1 MPVYEYSDSDN
12 NFFSAETTDIQRPEP
27 KFGDEKLPTW
37 TEALNPFSENKVLSD
52 VRDASFRTD
61 NTLGSYLAFTSF
73 NHFEDVEGYNPFEN
87 EDELSGYEGYAD
99 KFIHSGSPQE
109 TIAIKERINREIQ
122 DRKLNTEAGG
132 AGIITSG
139 IMSLLDPVNWAAMSL
154 PFGTMVRG
162 GSIASTAGKFA
173 LANAAGGTITEAVLS
188 STQQT
193 RTVEESLFNIG
204 ADAVI
209 GGILGSAAQLVKN
222 RGKLGDSFKNDL
234 LGEQQIQPQN
244 IPNNI
249 PGDRSIGAAEVFDTT
264 LEQEAMR
271 GPSFINKTTS
281 VSPTGR
287 LGQSPSKASR
297 QYNQQLA
304 ENNFTYEKNIEGI
317 ATPAAVETK
326 VRGYEALI
334 YKQVESTND
343 HFIAFKKS
351 GGIFNDKKLNYIEFS
366 EQVGDAMRNGD
377 RHAIPEIAEAARSIR
392 PIVESTRDIMI
403 ELGILDKN
411 VKVSTAE
418 SYFPRIYKFDKIIS
432 DRTKFKKILADYL
445 EETNQ
450 IAVNKA
456 QGSLDKAVA
465 GIERAENARP
475 AADKLGAEIREAE
488 SWSGKKTE
496 LLSEVDKNIRLIG
509 EKQAVADELN
519 TLKGLDKQTKK
530 QAKRQS
536 QLERKLSAIDSAE
549 QTLPKLQRHL
559 EILDKPRQFRNEHA
573 RLSRHA
579 NSLTRFDRRRQAAM
593 RRMEPMDREGLEAA
607 ADDIINKII
616 GAPSGIV
623 SRELIPDGL
632 TKHAGFT
639 KARTLNIP
647 DERIKDFLESD
658 VNYVM
663 ENYIRQVAPE
673 IELTKQFGRVDMA
686 DQIKAITDD
695 YSRMISEFRHPKR
708 ESIEKK
714 LASAKFDKDKAKF
727 AKQLDK
733 ISKEESK
740 SRAKLEKRRDAD
752 LRDIRAM
759 RDRLLGTYGAPKD
772 PASFFVRAGRVARH
786 VNFLRLLG
794 GMTLSSLPD
803 MARPIMQHGLRSS
816 LKPLGKMLTNISAM
830 RIAKADLREMGIG
843 LEYVLSS
850 RSKAFADLS
859 DPYSR
864 RSFLER
870 GLTWSSQKFGNLT
883 LMNQYT
889 DVMKMWTGL
898 ITQSKVLNAA
908 KAVAGGKKL
917 SKKEITKLAH
927 IGIDES
933 MLHRIAEQYSRH
945 GEDLDGLLTGHSHL
959 WDDRVVR
966 EAFQS
971 AILKDVRTTVITPG
985 IGDTPLMMSSE
996 LGKIVMQF
1004 KTFFFATHNRALVSG
1019 IQSGDASF
1027 YYGALLQVGLGALVY
1042 VLKSMLA
1049 GRDIN
1054 TEPANLV
1061 KEGLDWS
1068 GMMGWLGEPNNVL
1081 ENLSGGTYGMSALFG
1096 APPASRYQSRNG
1108 IGALLGPTFDLGGD
1122 IKNITAGVL
1131 NGEFGDRE
1139 VRSSRK
1145 LLPFQNLLY
1154 LAPLLN
1160 QVEDQLK

>member
-1 MPVYEYSDSDN
+1 MPIYEMEPERILPADVNAIQQPEPVYGDN
-12 NFFSAETTDIQRPEP
+12 
-27 KFGDEKLPTW
+27 EKPSW
-37 TEALNPFSENKVLSD
+37 YAPLNPLDDSNETKRL
-52 VRDASFRTD
+52 RDAAFRID
-61 NTLGSYLAFTSF
+61 NAVGSLIATMPF
-73 NHFEDVEGYNPFEN
+73 NQFEAVDGYNPFEDDN
-87 EDELSGYEGYAD
+87 TLAGYEDYAD
-99 KFIHSGSPQE
+99 AFIHSQSPLE
-109 TIAIKERINREIQ
+109 TSAIKQRIDRQIQ
-122 DRKLNTEAGG
+122 DRKLLSEAGG
-132 AGIITSG
+132 AGFTS
-139 IMSLLDPVNWAAMSL
+139 SLAMGVIDPINVAATFIPGGL
-154 PFGTMVRG
+154 AVRG
-162 GSIASTAGKFA
+162 GSVARTAGTLA
-173 LANAAGGTITEAVLS
+173 LSNAGAGVLS
-188 STQQT
+188 ETALSATQET
-193 RTVEESLFNIG
+193 RTLTESALNVTF
-204 ADAVI
+204 DATL
-209 GGILGSAAQLVKN
+209 GGVMGSAIQLVKN
-222 RGKLGDSFKNDL
+222 RGALAAKFRNDVI
-234 LGEQQIQPQN
+234 GEQQTQPQN

-264 LEQEAMR
+264 LEQEAIK
-271 GPSFINKTTS
+271 GPSFVNRTMN
-281 VSPTGR
+281 VSPVGR
-287 LGQSPSKASR
+287 VAQSPSKIAR
-297 QYNQQLA
+297 QVNQQLA
-304 ENNFTYEKNIEGI
+304 ENNFTYAKNEEGI
-317 ATPAAVETK
+317 ASFGAVETA
-326 VRGYEALI
+326 VRRFDALV
-334 YKQVESTND
+334 YKQVESTRD
-343 HFIAFKKS
+343 YYKQYKQAART
-351 GGIFNDKKLNYIEFS
+351 GGDTRMSHIEFS
-366 EQVGDAMRNGD
+366 EAVGDAMRNGD
-377 RHAIPEIAEAARSIR
+377 QHAIPQVAEAARAIR
-392 PIVESTRDIMI
+392 PIVEQTKNHMV
-403 ELGILDKN
+403 ELGILREG
-411 VKVSTAE
+411 VKVTTAE
-418 SYFPRIYKFDKIIS
+418 SYFPRIYKFDKILS
-432 DRTKFKKILADYL
+432 DRSEFKKVIADWL
-445 EETNQ
+445 GETNQ

-475 AADKLGAEIREAE
+475 AAEKLGAEIREAE

-496 LLSEVDKNIRLIG
+496 LLSEVDKNIRLIC
-509 EKQAVADELN
+509 EKQAVADELSA
-519 TLKGLDKQTKK
+519 LRGLDKQTKK
-530 QAKRQS
+530 QAKRQA

-549 QTLPKLQRHL
+549 QSLPKLQRHL
-559 EILDKPRQFRNEHA
+559 EILDKPRQFRNEYA

-593 RRMEPMDREGLEAA
+593 RRMEPMAREELEAA

-616 GAPSGIV
+616 GAPAGIV
-623 SRELIPDGL
+623 PGELIPDGL

-673 IELTKQFGRVDMA
+673 IELTKRFGRVDM
-686 DQIKAITDD
+686 DGQIKAITED
-695 YSRMISEFRHPKR
+695 YNRLISEAATPK
-708 ESIEKK
+708 E
-714 LASAKFDKDKAKF
+714 
-727 AKQLDK
+727 
-733 ISKEESK
+733 
-740 SRAKLEKRRDAD
+740 RAKLEKRREAD

-794 GMTLSSLPD
+794 GMTISSLPD
-803 MARPIMQHGLRSS
+803 MARPIMQHGLRSA
-816 LKPLGKMLTNISAM
+816 LKPLGKMMTDISKM

-843 LEYVLSS
+843 LEYALSS
-850 RSKAFADLS
+850 RSKVIADLN

-870 GLTWSSQKFGNLT
+870 GLEWSSQKFGNFT

-889 DVMKMWTGL
+889 DTMKMWSGL

-908 KAVAGGKKL
+908 NAVAGGKKL

-933 MLHRIAEQYSRH
+933 MLHRIADQYSRH

-1027 YYGALLQVGLGALVY
+1027 YYGALLQVGLGSLVY
-1042 VLKSMLA
+1042 VLKSMMA
-1049 GRDIN
+1049 GREIN
-1054 TEPANLV
+1054 TDPANLV

-1081 ENLSGGTYGMSALFG
+1081 ENLSGGTYGMSAMFG
-1096 APPASRYQSRNG
+1096 GPPASRYQSRNG

-1131 NGEFGDRE
+1131 NGEFDDRE
-1139 VRSSRK
+1139 VRSVRK
-1145 LLPFQNLLY
+1145 LLPFQNLFY

-1160 QVEDQLK
+1160 QVEEQMK

>member
-1 MPVYEYSDSDN
+1 MPIYEMEPERILPADVN
-12 NFFSAETTDIQRPEP
+12 AIQQPEP
-27 KFGDEKLPTW
+27 RYGDHDDLSWYSP
-37 TEALNPFSENKVLSD
+37 LNPFDDRNEVKQL
-52 VRDASFRTD
+52 REASFRID
-61 NTLGSYLAFTSF
+61 NSVGSLIATIPF
-73 NHFEDVEGYNPFEN
+73 NQFEAVEGYNPFE
-87 EDELSGYEGYAD
+87 DENTLAGYEDYAD
-99 KFIHSGSPQE
+99 AFIHSQSPQE
-109 TIAIKERINREIQ
+109 TSAIKQRINRQMQGITLRNESGA
-122 DRKLNTEAGG
+122 AGFFSSVAMG
-132 AGIITSG
+132 VI
-139 IMSLLDPVNWAAMSL
+139 DPINVAATFIPGGL
-154 PFGTMVRG
+154 AVRG
-162 GSIASTAGKFA
+162 GSVARTAGTLA
-173 LANAAGGTITEAVLS
+173 LSNAGAGVLS
-188 STQQT
+188 ETALSATQET
-193 RTVEESLFNIG
+193 RTLTESALNVAF
-204 ADAVI
+204 DATL
-209 GGILGSAAQLVKN
+209 GGVMGSAIQLVKN
-222 RGKLGDSFKNDL
+222 RGALAAKFRNDVI
-234 LGEQQIQPQN
+234 GEQQTQPQN

-264 LEQEAMR
+264 LEQEAIK
-271 GPSFINKTTS
+271 GPSFVNRTMN
-281 VSPTGR
+281 VSPVGR
-287 LGQSPSKASR
+287 VAQSPSKIAR
-297 QYNQQLA
+297 QVNQQLA
-304 ENNFTYEKNIEGI
+304 ENNFTYAKNEEGI
-317 ATPAAVETK
+317 ASFGAVETA
-326 VRGYEALI
+326 VRRFDALV
-334 YKQVESTND
+334 YKQVESTRD
-343 HFIAFKKS
+343 YYKQYKQAART
-351 GGIFNDKKLNYIEFS
+351 GGDTRMSHIEFS
-366 EQVGDAMRNGD
+366 EAVGDAMRNGD
-377 RHAIPEIAEAARSIR
+377 QHAIPQVAEAARAIR
-392 PIVESTRDIMI
+392 PIVEQTKNHMV
-403 ELGILDKN
+403 ELGILREG
-411 VKVSTAE
+411 VKVTTAE
-418 SYFPRIYKFDKIIS
+418 SYFPRIYKFDKILS
-432 DRTKFKKILADYL
+432 DRSEFKKVIADWL
-445 EETNQ
+445 GETNQ

-475 AADKLGAEIREAE
+475 AAEKLGAEIREAE

-509 EKQAVADELN
+509 EKQAVADELSA
-519 TLKGLDKQTKK
+519 LRRLDKQTKK
-530 QAKRQS
+530 QAKRQA

-549 QTLPKLQRHL
+549 QSLPKLQRHL

-593 RRMEPMDREGLEAA
+593 RRMEPMAREELEAA

-616 GAPSGIV
+616 GAPAGIV
-623 SRELIPDGL
+623 PGELIPDGL

-673 IELTKQFGRVDMA
+673 IELTKRFGRVDM
-686 DQIKAITDD
+686 DGQIKAITED
-695 YSRMISEFRHPKR
+695 YNRLISEAATPK
-708 ESIEKK
+708 E
-714 LASAKFDKDKAKF
+714 
-727 AKQLDK
+727 
-733 ISKEESK
+733 
-740 SRAKLEKRRDAD
+740 RAKLEKRRDAD

-772 PASFFVRAGRVARH
+772 PSSFFVRAGRVARH

-794 GMTLSSLPD
+794 GMTISSLPD
-803 MARPIMQHGLRSS
+803 MARPIMQHGLRSA
-816 LKPLGKMLTNISAM
+816 LKPLGKIMTDISKM

-843 LEYVLSS
+843 LEYTLSS
-850 RSKAFADLS
+850 RSKVIADLN

-870 GLTWSSQKFGNLT
+870 GLEWSSQKFGNFT

-889 DVMKMWTGL
+889 DTMKMWSGL

-908 KAVAGGKKL
+908 NAVAGGKKL

-933 MLHRIAEQYSRH
+933 MLHRIADQYSRH

-966 EAFQS
+966 EVFQS

-1027 YYGALLQVGLGALVY
+1027 YYGALLQVGLGSLVY
-1042 VLKSMLA
+1042 VLKSMMA
-1049 GRDIN
+1049 GREIN
-1054 TEPANLV
+1054 TDPANLV

-1081 ENLSGGTYGMSALFG
+1081 ENLSGGTYGMSAMFG
-1096 APPASRYQSRNG
+1096 GPPASRYQSRNG

-1131 NGEFGDRE
+1131 NGEFDDRE
-1139 VRSSRK
+1139 VRSVRK
-1145 LLPFQNLLY
+1145 LLPFQNLFY

-1160 QVEDQLK
+1160 QVEEQMK

>member
-1 MPVYEYSDSDN
+1 MPIYEMEPERILPADVNAIQQPEPVYGDN
-12 NFFSAETTDIQRPEP
+12 
-27 KFGDEKLPTW
+27 EKPSW
-37 TEALNPFSENKVLSD
+37 YAPLNPLDDSNETKRL
-52 VRDASFRTD
+52 RDAAFRID
-61 NTLGSYLAFTSF
+61 NSVGSLIATMPF
-73 NHFEDVEGYNPFEN
+73 NQFEAVDGYNPFEDDN
-87 EDELSGYEGYAD
+87 TLAGYEDYAD
-99 KFIHSGSPQE
+99 AFIHSQSPLE
-109 TIAIKERINREIQ
+109 TSAIKQRIDRQIQ
-122 DRKLNTEAGG
+122 DRKLLAEAGG
-132 AGIITSG
+132 AGFTS
-139 IMSLLDPVNWAAMSL
+139 SLAMGVIDPINVAATFIPGGL
-154 PFGTMVRG
+154 AVRG
-162 GSIASTAGKFA
+162 GSVARTAGTLA
-173 LANAAGGTITEAVLS
+173 LSNAGAGVLS
-188 STQQT
+188 ETALSATQET
-193 RTVEESLFNIG
+193 RTLTESALNVTF
-204 ADAVI
+204 DATL
-209 GGILGSAAQLVKN
+209 GGVMGSAIQLVKN
-222 RGKLGDSFKNDL
+222 RGALAAKFRNDVI
-234 LGEQQIQPQN
+234 GEQQTQPQN

-264 LEQEAMR
+264 LEQEAIK
-271 GPSFINKTTS
+271 GPSFVNRTMN
-281 VSPTGR
+281 VSPVGR
-287 LGQSPSKASR
+287 VAQSPSKIAR
-297 QYNQQLA
+297 QVNQQLA
-304 ENNFTYEKNIEGI
+304 ENNFTYAKNEEGI
-317 ATPAAVETK
+317 ASFGAVETA
-326 VRGYEALI
+326 VRRFDALV
-334 YKQVESTND
+334 YKQVESTRD
-343 HFIAFKKS
+343 YYKQYKQAART
-351 GGIFNDKKLNYIEFS
+351 GGDTRMSHIEFS
-366 EQVGDAMRNGD
+366 EAVGDAMRNGD
-377 RHAIPEIAEAARSIR
+377 QHAIPQVAEAARAIR
-392 PIVESTRDIMI
+392 PIVEQTKNHMV
-403 ELGILDKN
+403 ELGILREG
-411 VKVSTAE
+411 VKVTTAE
-418 SYFPRIYKFDKIIS
+418 SYFPRIYKFDKILS
-432 DRTKFKKILADYL
+432 DRSEFKKVIADWL
-445 EETNQ
+445 GETNQ

-475 AADKLGAEIREAE
+475 AAEKLGAEIREAE

-509 EKQAVADELN
+509 EKQAVADEISALR
-519 TLKGLDKQTKK
+519 GLDKQTKK
-530 QAKRQS
+530 QAKRQA

-549 QTLPKLQRHL
+549 QSLPKLQRHL
-559 EILDKPRQFRNEHA
+559 EILDKPRQFRNEYA

-593 RRMEPMDREGLEAA
+593 RRMEPMAREELEAA

-616 GAPSGIV
+616 GAPAGIV
-623 SRELIPDGL
+623 PGELIPDGL

-673 IELTKQFGRVDMA
+673 IELTKRFGRVDM
-686 DQIKAITDD
+686 DGQIKAITED
-695 YSRMISEFRHPKR
+695 YNRLISEAATPK
-708 ESIEKK
+708 E
-714 LASAKFDKDKAKF
+714 
-727 AKQLDK
+727 
-733 ISKEESK
+733 
-740 SRAKLEKRRDAD
+740 RAKLEKRRDAD

-772 PASFFVRAGRVARH
+772 PSSFFVRAGRVARH

-794 GMTLSSLPD
+794 GMTISSLPD
-803 MARPIMQHGLRSS
+803 MARPIMQHGLRSA
-816 LKPLGKMLTNISAM
+816 LKPLGKMMTDISKM

-843 LEYVLSS
+843 LEYALSS
-850 RSKAFADLS
+850 RSKVIADLN

-870 GLTWSSQKFGNLT
+870 GLEWSSQKFGNFT

-889 DVMKMWTGL
+889 DTMKMWSGL

-908 KAVAGGKKL
+908 NAIAGGKKL

-933 MLHRIAEQYSRH
+933 MLHRIADQYSRH

-966 EAFQS
+966 EVFQS

-1027 YYGALLQVGLGALVY
+1027 YYGALLQVGLGSLVY
-1042 VLKSMLA
+1042 VLKSMMA
-1049 GRDIN
+1049 GREIN
-1054 TEPANLV
+1054 TDPANLV

-1068 GMMGWLGEPNNVL
+1068 GMLGWLGEPNNVL
-1081 ENLSGGTYGMSALFG
+1081 ENLSGGTYGMSAMFG
-1096 APPASRYQSRNG
+1096 GPPASRYQSRNG

-1131 NGEFGDRE
+1131 NGEFDDRE
-1139 VRSSRK
+1139 VRSVRK
-1145 LLPFQNLLY
+1145 LLPFQNLFY

-1160 QVEDQLK
+1160 QVEEQMK

>member
-1 MPVYEYSDSDN
+1 MPIYEMEPERILPADVN
-12 NFFSAETTDIQRPEP
+12 AIQQPEP
-27 KFGDEKLPTW
+27 RYGDHDDLSWYSP
-37 TEALNPFSENKVLSD
+37 LNPFDDRNEVKQL
-52 VRDASFRTD
+52 REASFRID
-61 NTLGSYLAFTSF
+61 NSVGSLIATIPF
-73 NHFEDVEGYNPFEN
+73 NQFEAVEGYNPFE
-87 EDELSGYEGYAD
+87 DENTLAGYEDYAD
-99 KFIHSGSPQE
+99 AFIHSRSPQE
-109 TIAIKERINREIQ
+109 TSAIKQRINRQMQ
-122 DRKLNTEAGG
+122 DITLRNESGAAGFFSSVAMG
-132 AGIITSG
+132 VI
-139 IMSLLDPVNWAAMSL
+139 DPINVAATFIPGGL
-154 PFGTMVRG
+154 AVRG
-162 GSIASTAGKFA
+162 GSVARTAGTLA
-173 LANAAGGTITEAVLS
+173 LSNAGAGVLS
-188 STQQT
+188 ETALSATQET
-193 RTVEESLFNIG
+193 RTLTESALNVAF
-204 ADAVI
+204 DATL
-209 GGILGSAAQLVKN
+209 GGVMGSAIQLVKN
-222 RGKLGDSFKNDL
+222 RGALAAKFRNDVI
-234 LGEQQIQPQN
+234 GEQQTQPQN

-264 LEQEAMR
+264 LEQEAIK
-271 GPSFINKTTS
+271 GPSFVNRTMN
-281 VSPTGR
+281 VSPVGR
-287 LGQSPSKASR
+287 VAQSPSKIAR
-297 QYNQQLA
+297 QVNQQLA
-304 ENNFTYEKNIEGI
+304 ENNFTYAKNEEGI
-317 ATPAAVETK
+317 ASFGAVETA
-326 VRGYEALI
+326 VRRFDALI
-334 YKQVESTND
+334 YKQVESTRD
-343 HFIAFKKS
+343 YYKQYKQAART
-351 GGIFNDKKLNYIEFS
+351 GGDTRMSHIEFS
-366 EQVGDAMRNGD
+366 EAVGDAMRNGD
-377 RHAIPEIAEAARSIR
+377 QHAIPQVAEAARAIR
-392 PIVESTRDIMI
+392 PIVEQTKNHMV
-403 ELGILDKN
+403 ELGILREG
-411 VKVSTAE
+411 VKVTTAE
-418 SYFPRIYKFDKIIS
+418 SYFPRIYKFDKILS
-432 DRTKFKKILADYL
+432 DRSEFKKVIADWL
-445 EETNQ
+445 GETNQ

-496 LLSEVDKNIRLIG
+496 LLSEVDKNVRLIG
-509 EKQAVADELN
+509 EKQAVADELSA
-519 TLKGLDKQTKK
+519 LRGLDKQTKK
-530 QAKRQS
+530 QAKRQA

-616 GAPSGIV
+616 GAPAGIV
-623 SRELIPDGL
+623 PGELIPDGL

-673 IELTKQFGRVDMA
+673 IELTKRFGRVDM
-686 DQIKAITDD
+686 DGQIKAITED
-695 YSRMISEFRHPKR
+695 YNRLISEAATPK
-708 ESIEKK
+708 E
-714 LASAKFDKDKAKF
+714 
-727 AKQLDK
+727 
-733 ISKEESK
+733 
-740 SRAKLEKRRDAD
+740 RAKLEKRREAD

-794 GMTLSSLPD
+794 GMTISSLPD
-803 MARPIMQHGLRSS
+803 MARPIMQHGLRSA
-816 LKPLGKMLTNISAM
+816 LKPLGKMMTDISKM

-843 LEYVLSS
+843 LEYALSS
-850 RSKAFADLS
+850 RSKVIADLN

-870 GLTWSSQKFGNLT
+870 GLEWSSQKFGNFT

-889 DVMKMWTGL
+889 DTMKMWSGL

-908 KAVAGGKKL
+908 NAVSGGKKL

-933 MLHRIAEQYSRH
+933 MLHRIADQYSRH

-1027 YYGALLQVGLGALVY
+1027 YYGALLQVGLGSLVY
-1042 VLKSMLA
+1042 VLKSMMA
-1049 GRDIN
+1049 GREIN
-1054 TEPANLV
+1054 TDPANLV

-1081 ENLSGGTYGMSALFG
+1081 ENLSGGTYGMSAMFG
-1096 APPASRYQSRNG
+1096 GPPASRYQSRNG

-1131 NGEFGDRE
+1131 NGEFDDRE
-1139 VRSSRK
+1139 VRSVRK
-1145 LLPFQNLLY
+1145 LLPFQNLFY

>member
-1 MPVYEYSDSDN
+1 MPIYEMEPERILPADVNAIQQPEPVYGDN
-12 NFFSAETTDIQRPEP
+12 
-27 KFGDEKLPTW
+27 EKPSW
-37 TEALNPFSENKVLSD
+37 YAPLNPLDDSNETKRL
-52 VRDASFRTD
+52 RDAAFRID
-61 NTLGSYLAFTSF
+61 NSVGSLIATMPF
-73 NHFEDVEGYNPFEN
+73 NQFEAVEGYNPFEDDN
-87 EDELSGYEGYAD
+87 TLAGYEDYAD
-99 KFIHSGSPQE
+99 AFIHSQSPLE
-109 TIAIKERINREIQ
+109 TSAIKQRIDRQIQ
-122 DRKLNTEAGG
+122 DRTLLAEAGG
-132 AGIITSG
+132 AGFTS
-139 IMSLLDPVNWAAMSL
+139 SLAMGVIDPINVAATFIPGGL
-154 PFGTMVRG
+154 AVRG
-162 GSIASTAGKFA
+162 ASVARTAGTLA
-173 LANAAGGTITEAVLS
+173 LSNAAAGVLS
-188 STQQT
+188 ETALSATQET
-193 RTVEESLFNIG
+193 RTLTESALNVAF
-204 ADAVI
+204 DATL
-209 GGILGSAAQLVKN
+209 GGVMGSAIQLVKN
-222 RGKLGDSFKNDL
+222 RGALAAKFRNDVI
-234 LGEQQIQPQN
+234 GEQQTQPQN

-249 PGDRSIGAAEVFDTT
+249 LGDRSIGAAEVFDTT
-264 LEQEAMR
+264 LEQEAIK
-271 GPSFINKTTS
+271 GPSFVNRTMN
-281 VSPTGR
+281 VSPVGR
-287 LGQSPSKASR
+287 VAQSPSKIAR
-297 QYNQQLA
+297 QVNQQLA
-304 ENNFTYEKNIEGI
+304 ENNFTYAKNEEGI
-317 ATPAAVETK
+317 ASFGAVETA
-326 VRGYEALI
+326 VRRFDALV
-334 YKQVESTND
+334 YKQVESTRD
-343 HFIAFKKS
+343 YYKQYKQAART
-351 GGIFNDKKLNYIEFS
+351 GGDTRMSHIEFS
-366 EQVGDAMRNGD
+366 EAVGDAMRNGD
-377 RHAIPEIAEAARSIR
+377 QHAIPQVAEAARAIR
-392 PIVESTRDIMI
+392 PIVEQTKNHMV
-403 ELGILDKN
+403 ELGILREG
-411 VKVSTAE
+411 VKVTTAE
-418 SYFPRIYKFDKIIS
+418 SYFPRIYKFDKILS
-432 DRTKFKKILADYL
+432 DRSEFKKVIADWL
-445 EETNQ
+445 GETNQ

-475 AADKLGAEIREAE
+475 AAEKLGAEIREAE

-509 EKQAVADELN
+509 EKQAVADELSA
-519 TLKGLDKQTKK
+519 LRRLDKQTKK
-530 QAKRQS
+530 QAKRQA

-559 EILDKPRQFRNEHA
+559 DILDKPRQFRNEYA

-616 GAPSGIV
+616 GAPAGIV
-623 SRELIPDGL
+623 PGELIPDGL

-673 IELTKQFGRVDMA
+673 IELTKRFGRVDM
-686 DQIKAITDD
+686 DGQIKAITED
-695 YSRMISEFRHPKR
+695 YNRLISEAATPK
-708 ESIEKK
+708 E
-714 LASAKFDKDKAKF
+714 
-727 AKQLDK
+727 
-733 ISKEESK
+733 
-740 SRAKLEKRRDAD
+740 RAKLEKRRDAD

-772 PASFFVRAGRVARH
+772 PSSFFVRAGRVARH

-794 GMTLSSLPD
+794 GMTISSLPD
-803 MARPIMQHGLRSS
+803 MARPIMQHGLRSA
-816 LKPLGKMLTNISAM
+816 LKPLGKMMTDISKM

-843 LEYVLSS
+843 LEYALSS
-850 RSKAFADLS
+850 RSKVIAELN

-870 GLTWSSQKFGNLT
+870 GLEWSSQKFGNFT

-889 DVMKMWTGL
+889 DTMKMWSGL

-933 MLHRIAEQYSRH
+933 MLHRIADQYSRH

-1004 KTFFFATHNRALVSG
+1004 KIFFFATHNRALVSG

-1027 YYGALLQVGLGALVY
+1027 YYGALLQVGLGSLVY
-1042 VLKSMLA
+1042 VLKSMMA
-1049 GRDIN
+1049 GREIN
-1054 TEPANLV
+1054 TDPANLV

-1081 ENLSGGTYGMSALFG
+1081 ENLSGGTYGMSAMFG
-1096 APPASRYQSRNG
+1096 GPPASRYQSRNG

-1122 IKNITAGVL
+1122 IKNITSGVL
-1131 NGEFGDRE
+1131 NGEFDDRE
-1139 VRSSRK
+1139 VRSVRK
-1145 LLPFQNLLY
+1145 LLPFQNLFY

-1160 QVEDQLK
+1160 QVEGQMK

>member
-1 MPVYEYSDSDN
+1 MPIYEMEPERILPADVNAIQQPEAVYGDN
-12 NFFSAETTDIQRPEP
+12 DKPSWYAP
-27 KFGDEKLPTW
+27 
-37 TEALNPFSENKVLSD
+37 LNPLDDSNETKRL
-52 VRDASFRTD
+52 RDAAFRID
-61 NTLGSYLAFTSF
+61 NSVGSLIATIPF
-73 NHFEDVEGYNPFEN
+73 NQFEAVEGYNPFGDDN
-87 EDELSGYEGYAD
+87 TLAGYEDYAD
-99 KFIHSGSPQE
+99 AFIHSQSPLE
-109 TIAIKERINREIQ
+109 TSAIKQRIDRQIQ
-122 DRKLNTEAGG
+122 DRTLLAEAGG
-132 AGIITSG
+132 AGFTS
-139 IMSLLDPVNWAAMSL
+139 SLAMGVIDPINVAATFIPGGL
-154 PFGTMVRG
+154 AVRG
-162 GSIASTAGKFA
+162 GSVARTAGTLA
-173 LANAAGGTITEAVLS
+173 LSNAGAGVLS
-188 STQQT
+188 ETAFSATQET
-193 RTVEESLFNIG
+193 RTLTESALNVAF
-204 ADAVI
+204 DATL
-209 GGILGSAAQLVKN
+209 GGVMGSAIQLVKN
-222 RGKLGDSFKNDL
+222 RGALASKFRNDVI
-234 LGEQQIQPQN
+234 GEQQTQPQN

-249 PGDRSIGAAEVFDTT
+249 PGDRSIGAAKVFDTT
-264 LEQEAMR
+264 LEQEAIK
-271 GPSFINKTTS
+271 GSSFVNRTMN
-281 VSPTGR
+281 VSPVGR
-287 LGQSPSKASR
+287 VAQSPSKIAR
-297 QYNQQLA
+297 QVNQQLA
-304 ENNFTYEKNIEGI
+304 ENNFTYAKNEEGI
-317 ATPAAVETK
+317 ASFGAVETA
-326 VRGYEALI
+326 VRRFDALV
-334 YKQVESTND
+334 YKQVESTRD
-343 HFIAFKKS
+343 YYKQYKQAART
-351 GGIFNDKKLNYIEFS
+351 GGDTRMSHIEFS
-366 EQVGDAMRNGD
+366 EAVGDAMRNGD
-377 RHAIPEIAEAARSIR
+377 QHAIPQVAEAARAIR
-392 PIVESTRDIMI
+392 PIVEQTKNHMV
-403 ELGILDKN
+403 ELGILREG
-411 VKVSTAE
+411 VKVTTAE
-418 SYFPRIYKFDKIIS
+418 SYFPRIYKFDKILS
-432 DRTKFKKILADYL
+432 DRSEFKKVIADWL
-445 EETNQ
+445 GETNQ

-509 EKQAVADELN
+509 EKQTVTDELSA
-519 TLKGLDKQTKK
+519 LRGLEKQTKK
-530 QAKRQS
+530 QAKRQA

-573 RLSRHA
+573 KLTRHA

-616 GAPSGIV
+616 GAPAGIV
-623 SRELIPDGL
+623 PGELIPDGL

-673 IELTKQFGRVDMA
+673 IELTKRFGRVDM
-686 DQIKAITDD
+686 DGQIKAITED
-695 YSRMISEFRHPKR
+695 YNRLISEAATPK
-708 ESIEKK
+708 E
-714 LASAKFDKDKAKF
+714 
-727 AKQLDK
+727 
-733 ISKEESK
+733 
-740 SRAKLEKRRDAD
+740 RAKLEKRRDAD

-794 GMTLSSLPD
+794 GMTISSLPD
-803 MARPIMQHGLRSS
+803 MARPIMQHGLRSA
-816 LKPLGKMLTNISAM
+816 LKPLGKMMTDISKM

-843 LEYVLSS
+843 LEYALSS
-850 RSKAFADLS
+850 RSKVIADLN

-870 GLTWSSQKFGNLT
+870 GLEWSSQKFGNFT

-889 DVMKMWTGL
+889 DTMKMWSGL

-908 KAVAGGKKL
+908 NVVAGGKKL

-933 MLHRIAEQYSRH
+933 MLHRIADQYSCH

-966 EAFQS
+966 EAFQN
-971 AILKDVRTTVITPG
+971 AVLKDVRTTVITPG

-1027 YYGALLQVGLGALVY
+1027 YYGALLQVGLGSLVY
-1042 VLKSMLA
+1042 VLKSMMA
-1049 GRDIN
+1049 GREIN
-1054 TEPANLV
+1054 TDPANLV

-1068 GMMGWLGEPNNVL
+1068 GMMGWLGEPNNAL
-1081 ENLSGGTYGMSALFG
+1081 ENLSGGTYGMSAMFG
-1096 APPASRYQSRNG
+1096 GPPASRYQSRNG

-1131 NGEFGDRE
+1131 NGEFDDRE
-1139 VRSSRK
+1139 VRSVRK
-1145 LLPFQNLLY
+1145 LLPFQNLFY

-1160 QVEDQLK
+1160 QVEEQMK

>member
-1 MPVYEYSDSDN
+1 MPIYEMEPERILPADVNAIQQPEAVYGDN
-12 NFFSAETTDIQRPEP
+12 DKPSWYAP
-27 KFGDEKLPTW
+27 
-37 TEALNPFSENKVLSD
+37 LNPLDDSNETKRL
-52 VRDASFRTD
+52 RDAAFRID
-61 NTLGSYLAFTSF
+61 NSVGSLIATIPF
-73 NHFEDVEGYNPFEN
+73 NQFEAVEGYNPFGDDN
-87 EDELSGYEGYAD
+87 TLAGYEDYAD
-99 KFIHSGSPQE
+99 AFIHSQSPLE
-109 TIAIKERINREIQ
+109 TSAIKQRIDRQIQ
-122 DRKLNTEAGG
+122 DRTLLAEAGG
-132 AGIITSG
+132 AGFTS
-139 IMSLLDPVNWAAMSL
+139 SLAMGVIDPINVAATFIPGGL
-154 PFGTMVRG
+154 AVRG
-162 GSIASTAGKFA
+162 GSVARTAGTLA
-173 LANAAGGTITEAVLS
+173 LSNAGAGVLS
-188 STQQT
+188 ETAFSATQET
-193 RTVEESLFNIG
+193 RTLTESALNVAF
-204 ADAVI
+204 DATL
-209 GGILGSAAQLVKN
+209 GGVMGSAIQLVKN
-222 RGKLGDSFKNDL
+222 RGALASKFRNDVI
-234 LGEQQIQPQN
+234 GEQQTQPQN

-249 PGDRSIGAAEVFDTT
+249 PGDRSIGAAKVFDTT
-264 LEQEAMR
+264 LEQEAIK
-271 GPSFINKTTS
+271 GSSFVNRTMN
-281 VSPTGR
+281 VSPVGR
-287 LGQSPSKASR
+287 VAQSPSKIAR
-297 QYNQQLA
+297 QVNQQLA
-304 ENNFTYEKNIEGI
+304 ENNFTYAKNEEGI
-317 ATPAAVETK
+317 ASFGAVETA
-326 VRGYEALI
+326 VRRFDALV
-334 YKQVESTND
+334 YKQVESTRD
-343 HFIAFKKS
+343 YYKQYKQAART
-351 GGIFNDKKLNYIEFS
+351 GGDTRMSHIEFS
-366 EQVGDAMRNGD
+366 EAVGDAMRNGD
-377 RHAIPEIAEAARSIR
+377 QHAIPQVAEAARAIR
-392 PIVESTRDIMI
+392 PIVEQTKNHMV
-403 ELGILDKN
+403 ELGILREG
-411 VKVSTAE
+411 VKVTTAE
-418 SYFPRIYKFDKIIS
+418 SYFPRIYKFDKILS
-432 DRTKFKKILADYL
+432 DRSEFKKVIADWL
-445 EETNQ
+445 GETNQ

-509 EKQAVADELN
+509 EKQTVTDELSA
-519 TLKGLDKQTKK
+519 LRGLEKQTKK
-530 QAKRQS
+530 QAKRQA

-573 RLSRHA
+573 KLTRHA

-616 GAPSGIV
+616 GAPAGIV
-623 SRELIPDGL
+623 PGELIPDGL

-673 IELTKQFGRVDMA
+673 IELTKRFGRVDM
-686 DQIKAITDD
+686 DGQIKAITED
-695 YSRMISEFRHPKR
+695 YNRLISEAATPK
-708 ESIEKK
+708 E
-714 LASAKFDKDKAKF
+714 
-727 AKQLDK
+727 
-733 ISKEESK
+733 
-740 SRAKLEKRRDAD
+740 RAKLEKRRDAD

-794 GMTLSSLPD
+794 GMTISSLPD
-803 MARPIMQHGLRSS
+803 MARPIMQHGLRSA
-816 LKPLGKMLTNISAM
+816 LKPLGKMMTDISKM

-843 LEYVLSS
+843 LEYALSS
-850 RSKAFADLS
+850 RSKVIADLN

-870 GLTWSSQKFGNLT
+870 GLEWSSQKFGNFT

-889 DVMKMWTGL
+889 DTMKMWSGL

-908 KAVAGGKKL
+908 NVVAGGKKL

-933 MLHRIAEQYSRH
+933 MLHRIADQYSCH

-966 EAFQS
+966 EAFQN
-971 AILKDVRTTVITPG
+971 AVLKDVRTTVITPG

-1027 YYGALLQVGLGALVY
+1027 YYGALLQVGLGSLVY
-1042 VLKSMLA
+1042 VLKSMMA
-1049 GRDIN
+1049 GREIN
-1054 TEPANLV
+1054 TDPANLV

-1068 GMMGWLGEPNNVL
+1068 GMMGWLGEPNNAL
-1081 ENLSGGTYGMSALFG
+1081 ENLSGGTYGMSAMFG
-1096 APPASRYQSRNG
+1096 GPPASRYQSRNG

-1131 NGEFGDRE
+1131 NGEFDDHE
-1139 VRSSRK
+1139 VRSVRK
-1145 LLPFQNLLY
+1145 LLPFQNLFY

-1160 QVEDQLK
+1160 QVEEQMK

>member
-1 MPVYEYSDSDN
+1 MPIYEMEPERILPADVNAMQQPEPVYGN
-12 NFFSAETTDIQRPEP
+12 N
-27 KFGDEKLPTW
+27 EKPSW
-37 TEALNPFSENKVLSD
+37 YAPLNPLDDSNETKRL
-52 VRDASFRTD
+52 RDAAFRID
-61 NTLGSYLAFTSF
+61 NSVGSLIATIPF
-73 NHFEDVEGYNPFEN
+73 NQFEAVEGYNPFEDDN
-87 EDELSGYEGYAD
+87 TLAGYEDYAD
-99 KFIHSGSPQE
+99 AFIHSQSPLE
-109 TIAIKERINREIQ
+109 TSAIKQRIDRQIQ
-122 DRKLNTEAGG
+122 DRTLLAEAGG
-132 AGIITSG
+132 AGFTS
-139 IMSLLDPVNWAAMSL
+139 SLAMGVIDPINVAATFIPGGL
-154 PFGTMVRG
+154 AVRG
-162 GSIASTAGKFA
+162 GSVARTAGTLA
-173 LANAAGGTITEAVLS
+173 LSNAGAGVLS
-188 STQQT
+188 ETALSATQET
-193 RTVEESLFNIG
+193 RTLTESALNVTF
-204 ADAVI
+204 DATL
-209 GGILGSAAQLVKN
+209 GGVMGSAIQLVKN
-222 RGKLGDSFKNDL
+222 RGALAAKFRNDVI
-234 LGEQQIQPQN
+234 GEQQTQPQN

-264 LEQEAMR
+264 LEQEAIK
-271 GPSFINKTTS
+271 GPSFVNRTMN
-281 VSPTGR
+281 VSPVGR
-287 LGQSPSKASR
+287 VAQSPSKIAR
-297 QYNQQLA
+297 QVNQQLA
-304 ENNFTYEKNIEGI
+304 ENNFTYAKNEEGI
-317 ATPAAVETK
+317 ASFGAVETA
-326 VRGYEALI
+326 VRRFDALV
-334 YKQVESTND
+334 YKQVESTRD
-343 HFIAFKKS
+343 YYKQYKQAART
-351 GGIFNDKKLNYIEFS
+351 GGDTRMSHIEFS
-366 EQVGDAMRNGD
+366 EAVGDAMRNGD
-377 RHAIPEIAEAARSIR
+377 QHAIPQVAEAARAIR
-392 PIVESTRDIMI
+392 PIVEQTKNHMV
-403 ELGILDKN
+403 ELGILREG
-411 VKVSTAE
+411 VKVTTAE
-418 SYFPRIYKFDKIIS
+418 SYFPRIYKFDKILS
-432 DRTKFKKILADYL
+432 DRSEFKKVIADWL
-445 EETNQ
+445 GETNQ

-475 AADKLGAEIREAE
+475 AAEKLGAEIREAE
-488 SWSGKKTE
+488 SWSGKKTQ
-496 LLSEVDKNIRLIG
+496 LLSEVDKNVRLIG
-509 EKQAVADELN
+509 EKQAVTDELSA
-519 TLKGLDKQTKK
+519 LRGLEKQTKK
-530 QAKRQS
+530 QAKRQA
-536 QLERKLSAIDSAE
+536 QLERKLSVIDGAE

-579 NSLTRFDRRRQAAM
+579 NSLARFDRRRQAAM
-593 RRMEPMDREGLEAA
+593 RRMEPMAREELEAA

-616 GAPSGIV
+616 GAPAGIV
-623 SRELIPDGL
+623 PGELIPDGL

-673 IELTKQFGRVDMA
+673 IELTKRFGRVDM
-686 DQIKAITDD
+686 DGQIKAITED
-695 YSRMISEFRHPKR
+695 YNRLISEAATPK
-708 ESIEKK
+708 E
-714 LASAKFDKDKAKF
+714 
-727 AKQLDK
+727 
-733 ISKEESK
+733 
-740 SRAKLEKRRDAD
+740 RAKLEKRREAD

-794 GMTLSSLPD
+794 GMTISSLPD
-803 MARPIMQHGLRSS
+803 MARPIMQHGLRSA
-816 LKPLGKMLTNISAM
+816 LKPLGKMMTDISKM

-843 LEYVLSS
+843 LEYALSS
-850 RSKAFADLS
+850 RSKVIADLN

-870 GLTWSSQKFGNLT
+870 GLEWSSQKFGNFT

-889 DVMKMWTGL
+889 DTMKMWSGL

-933 MLHRIAEQYSRH
+933 MLHRIADQYSRH

-966 EAFQS
+966 EVFQS

-1027 YYGALLQVGLGALVY
+1027 YYGALLQVGLGSLVY
-1042 VLKSMLA
+1042 VLKSMMA
-1049 GRDIN
+1049 GREIN
-1054 TEPANLV
+1054 TDPANLV

-1081 ENLSGGTYGMSALFG
+1081 ENLSGGTYGMSAMFG
-1096 APPASRYQSRNG
+1096 GPPASRYQSRNG

-1131 NGEFGDRE
+1131 NGEFDDRE
-1139 VRSSRK
+1139 VRSVRK
-1145 LLPFQNLLY
+1145 LLPFQNLFY

-1160 QVEDQLK
+1160 QVEEQMK

>member
-1 MPVYEYSDSDN
+1 MPIYEMEPERILPADVNAMQQPEPVYGN
-12 NFFSAETTDIQRPEP
+12 N
-27 KFGDEKLPTW
+27 EKLSWYAP
-37 TEALNPFSENKVLSD
+37 LNPLDDSNETKRL
-52 VRDASFRTD
+52 RDAAFRID
-61 NTLGSYLAFTSF
+61 NSVGSLIATIPF
-73 NHFEDVEGYNPFEN
+73 NQFEAVEGYNPFEDN
-87 EDELSGYEGYAD
+87 NTLAGYEDYAD
-99 KFIHSGSPQE
+99 AFIHSQSPLE
-109 TIAIKERINREIQ
+109 TSAIKQRIDRQIQ
-122 DRKLNTEAGG
+122 DRTLLAEAGG
-132 AGIITSG
+132 AGFTS
-139 IMSLLDPVNWAAMSL
+139 SLAMGVIDPINVAATFIPGGMA
-154 PFGTMVRG
+154 VRG
-162 GSIASTAGKFA
+162 GSVARTAGTLA
-173 LANAAGGTITEAVLS
+173 LSNAGAGVLS
-188 STQQT
+188 ETALSATQET
-193 RTVEESLFNIG
+193 RTLTESALNVAF
-204 ADAVI
+204 DATL
-209 GGILGSAAQLVKN
+209 GGVMGSAIQLVKN
-222 RGKLGDSFKNDL
+222 RGVLAAKFRNDVI
-234 LGEQQIQPQN
+234 GEQQTQPQN

-264 LEQEAMR
+264 LEQEAIK
-271 GPSFINKTTS
+271 GPSFVNRTMN
-281 VSPTGR
+281 VSPVGR
-287 LGQSPSKASR
+287 VAQSPSKIAR
-297 QYNQQLA
+297 QVNQQLA
-304 ENNFTYEKNIEGI
+304 ENNFTYAKNEEGI
-317 ATPAAVETK
+317 ASFGAVETA
-326 VRGYEALI
+326 VRRFDALI
-334 YKQVESTND
+334 YKQVESTRD
-343 HFIAFKKS
+343 YYKQYKQAART
-351 GGIFNDKKLNYIEFS
+351 GGDTRMSHIEFS
-366 EQVGDAMRNGD
+366 EAVGDAMRNGD
-377 RHAIPEIAEAARSIR
+377 QHAIPQVAEAARAIR
-392 PIVESTRDIMI
+392 PIVEQTKNHMV
-403 ELGILDKN
+403 ELGILREG
-411 VKVSTAE
+411 VKVTTAE
-418 SYFPRIYKFDKIIS
+418 SYFPRIYKFDKILS
-432 DRTKFKKILADYL
+432 DRTAFKKVIADWL
-445 EETNQ
+445 GETNQ

-475 AADKLGAEIREAE
+475 AAEKLGAEIREAE

-509 EKQAVADELN
+509 EKQAVADELSA
-519 TLKGLDKQTKK
+519 LKGLEKQTKK
-530 QAKRQS
+530 QAKRQA

-559 EILDKPRQFRNEHA
+559 EILDKPRQFRNEYA

-593 RRMEPMDREGLEAA
+593 RRMEPMAREELEAA

-616 GAPSGIV
+616 GAPAGIV
-623 SRELIPDGL
+623 PGELIPDGL

-673 IELTKQFGRVDMA
+673 IELTKRFGRVDM
-686 DQIKAITDD
+686 DGQIKAITED
-695 YSRMISEFRHPKR
+695 YNRLISEAATPK
-708 ESIEKK
+708 E
-714 LASAKFDKDKAKF
+714 
-727 AKQLDK
+727 
-733 ISKEESK
+733 
-740 SRAKLEKRRDAD
+740 RAKLEKRRDAD

-794 GMTLSSLPD
+794 GMTISSLPD
-803 MARPIMQHGLRSS
+803 MARPIMQHGLRSA
-816 LKPLGKMLTNISAM
+816 LKPLGKMMTDISKM

-843 LEYVLSS
+843 LEYALSS
-850 RSKAFADLS
+850 RSKVIADLN

-870 GLTWSSQKFGNLT
+870 GLEWSSQKFGNFT

-889 DVMKMWTGL
+889 DTMKMWSGL

-908 KAVAGGKKL
+908 NAVAGGKKL

-933 MLHRIAEQYSRH
+933 MLHRIADQYSRH

-1027 YYGALLQVGLGALVY
+1027 YYGALLQVGLGSLVY
-1042 VLKSMLA
+1042 VLKSMMA
-1049 GRDIN
+1049 GREIN
-1054 TEPANLV
+1054 TDPDNLV

-1081 ENLSGGTYGMSALFG
+1081 ENLSGGTYGMSAMFG
-1096 APPASRYQSRNG
+1096 GPPASRYQSRNG

-1131 NGEFGDRE
+1131 NGEFDDRE
-1139 VRSSRK
+1139 VRSVRK
-1145 LLPFQNLLY
+1145 LLPFQNLFY

-1160 QVEDQLK
+1160 QVEEQMK

>member
-1 MPVYEYSDSDN
+1 MPIYEMEPERILPADVN
-12 NFFSAETTDIQRPEP
+12 AIQQPEP
-27 KFGDEKLPTW
+27 RYGDHDDLSWYSP
-37 TEALNPFSENKVLSD
+37 LNPFDDRNEVKQL
-52 VRDASFRTD
+52 REASFRID
-61 NTLGSYLAFTSF
+61 NSVGSLIATIPF
-73 NHFEDVEGYNPFEN
+73 NQFEAVEGYNPFE
-87 EDELSGYEGYAD
+87 DENTLAGYEDYAD
-99 KFIHSGSPQE
+99 AFIHSQSPQE
-109 TIAIKERINREIQ
+109 TSAIKQRINRQMQ
-122 DRKLNTEAGG
+122 DITLRNESGAAGFFSSVAMG
-132 AGIITSG
+132 VI
-139 IMSLLDPVNWAAMSL
+139 DPINVAATFIPGGL
-154 PFGTMVRG
+154 AVRG
-162 GSIASTAGKFA
+162 GSVARTAGTLA
-173 LANAAGGTITEAVLS
+173 LSNAGAGVLS
-188 STQQT
+188 ETALSATQET
-193 RTVEESLFNIG
+193 RTLTESALNVAF
-204 ADAVI
+204 DATL
-209 GGILGSAAQLVKN
+209 GGVMGSAIQLVKN
-222 RGKLGDSFKNDL
+222 RGALAAKFRNDVI
-234 LGEQQIQPQN
+234 GEQQTQPQN

-264 LEQEAMR
+264 LEQEAIK
-271 GPSFINKTTS
+271 GPSFVNRTMN
-281 VSPTGR
+281 VSPVGR
-287 LGQSPSKASR
+287 VAQSPSKIAR
-297 QYNQQLA
+297 QVNQQLA
-304 ENNFTYEKNIEGI
+304 ENNFTYAKNEEGI
-317 ATPAAVETK
+317 ASFGAVETA
-326 VRGYEALI
+326 VRRFDALV
-334 YKQVESTND
+334 YKQVESTRD
-343 HFIAFKKS
+343 YYKQYKQAART
-351 GGIFNDKKLNYIEFS
+351 GGDTRMSHIEFS
-366 EQVGDAMRNGD
+366 EAVGDAMRNGD
-377 RHAIPEIAEAARSIR
+377 QHAIPQVAEAARAIR
-392 PIVESTRDIMI
+392 PIVEQTKDHMV
-403 ELGILDKN
+403 ELGILREG
-411 VKVSTAE
+411 VKVTTAE
-418 SYFPRIYKFDKIIS
+418 SYFPRIYKFDKILS
-432 DRTKFKKILADYL
+432 DRSEFKKVIADWL
-445 EETNQ
+445 GETNQ

-475 AADKLGAEIREAE
+475 AAEKLGAEIREAE
-488 SWSGKKTE
+488 SWSGKKTQ

-509 EKQAVADELN
+509 EKQAVTDELS
-519 TLKGLDKQTKK
+519 TLRGLDKQTRK
-530 QAKRQS
+530 QAKRQA

-593 RRMEPMDREGLEAA
+593 RRMEPMAREELEAA

-616 GAPSGIV
+616 GAPAGIV
-623 SRELIPDGL
+623 PGELIPDGL

-673 IELTKQFGRVDMA
+673 IELTKRFGRVDM
-686 DQIKAITDD
+686 DGQIKAITED
-695 YSRMISEFRHPKR
+695 YNRLISEAATPK
-708 ESIEKK
+708 E
-714 LASAKFDKDKAKF
+714 
-727 AKQLDK
+727 
-733 ISKEESK
+733 
-740 SRAKLEKRRDAD
+740 RAKLEKRRDAD

-772 PASFFVRAGRVARH
+772 PSSFFVRAGRVARH

-794 GMTLSSLPD
+794 GMTISSLPD
-803 MARPIMQHGLRSS
+803 MARPIMQHGLRSA
-816 LKPLGKMLTNISAM
+816 LKPLGKMMTDISKM

-843 LEYVLSS
+843 LEYALSS
-850 RSKAFADLS
+850 RSKVIADLN

-870 GLTWSSQKFGNLT
+870 GLEWSSQKFGNFT

-889 DVMKMWTGL
+889 DTMKMWSGL

-908 KAVAGGKKL
+908 KVVAGGKKL

-933 MLHRIAEQYSRH
+933 MLHRIADQYSRH

-966 EAFQS
+966 EAFQN
-971 AILKDVRTTVITPG
+971 AVLKDVRTTVITPG

-1027 YYGALLQVGLGALVY
+1027 YYGALLQVGLGSLVY
-1042 VLKSMLA
+1042 VLKSMMA
-1049 GRDIN
+1049 GREIN
-1054 TEPANLV
+1054 TDPANLV

-1081 ENLSGGTYGMSALFG
+1081 ENLSGGTYGMSAMFG
-1096 APPASRYQSRNG
+1096 GPPASRYQSRNG

-1131 NGEFGDRE
+1131 NGEFDDRE
-1139 VRSSRK
+1139 VRSVRK
-1145 LLPFQNLLY
+1145 LLPFQNLFY

-1160 QVEDQLK
+1160 QVEEQMK

>member
-1 MPVYEYSDSDN
+1 MPIYEMEPERILPADVNAIQLPEPVYGDN
-12 NFFSAETTDIQRPEP
+12 
-27 KFGDEKLPTW
+27 EKPSW
-37 TEALNPFSENKVLSD
+37 YAPLNPLDDSNETKRL
-52 VRDASFRTD
+52 RDAAFRID
-61 NTLGSYLAFTSF
+61 NSVGSLIATMPF
-73 NHFEDVEGYNPFEN
+73 NQFEAVDGYNPFEDDN
-87 EDELSGYEGYAD
+87 TLAGYEDYAD
-99 KFIHSGSPQE
+99 AFIHSQSPLE
-109 TIAIKERINREIQ
+109 TSAIKQRIDRQIQ
-122 DRKLNTEAGG
+122 DRKLLAEAGG
-132 AGIITSG
+132 AGFTS
-139 IMSLLDPVNWAAMSL
+139 SLAMGVIDPINVAATFIPGGL
-154 PFGTMVRG
+154 AVRG
-162 GSIASTAGKFA
+162 GSVARTAGTLA
-173 LANAAGGTITEAVLS
+173 LSNAGAGVLS
-188 STQQT
+188 ETALSATQET
-193 RTVEESLFNIG
+193 RTLTESALNVTF
-204 ADAVI
+204 DATL
-209 GGILGSAAQLVKN
+209 GGVMGSAIQLVKN
-222 RGKLGDSFKNDL
+222 RGALAAKFRNDVI
-234 LGEQQIQPQN
+234 GEQQTQPQN

-264 LEQEAMR
+264 LEQEAIK
-271 GPSFINKTTS
+271 GPSFVNRTMN
-281 VSPTGR
+281 VSPVGR
-287 LGQSPSKASR
+287 VAQSPSKIAR
-297 QYNQQLA
+297 QVNQQLA
-304 ENNFTYEKNIEGI
+304 ENNFTYAKNEEGI
-317 ATPAAVETK
+317 ASFGAVETA
-326 VRGYEALI
+326 VRRFDALV
-334 YKQVESTND
+334 YKQVESTRD
-343 HFIAFKKS
+343 YYKQYKQAART
-351 GGIFNDKKLNYIEFS
+351 GGDTRMSHIEFS
-366 EQVGDAMRNGD
+366 EAVGDAMRNGD
-377 RHAIPEIAEAARSIR
+377 QHAIPQVAEAARAIR
-392 PIVESTRDIMI
+392 PIVEQTKNHMV
-403 ELGILDKN
+403 ELGILREG
-411 VKVSTAE
+411 VKVTTAE
-418 SYFPRIYKFDKIIS
+418 SYFPRIYKFDKILS
-432 DRTKFKKILADYL
+432 DRSEFKKVIADWL
-445 EETNQ
+445 GETNQ

-496 LLSEVDKNIRLIG
+496 LLSEVDKNVRLIG
-509 EKQAVADELN
+509 EKQAVADELSA
-519 TLKGLDKQTKK
+519 LKGLDKQTKK
-530 QAKRQS
+530 QAKRQA
-536 QLERKLSAIDSAE
+536 QLERKLSAIDNAE

-593 RRMEPMDREGLEAA
+593 RRMEPMAREELEAA

-616 GAPSGIV
+616 GAPAGIV
-623 SRELIPDGL
+623 PGELIPDGL

-673 IELTKQFGRVDMA
+673 IELTKRFGRVDM
-686 DQIKAITDD
+686 DGQIKAITED
-695 YSRMISEFRHPKR
+695 YNSLISEAATPK
-708 ESIEKK
+708 E
-714 LASAKFDKDKAKF
+714 
-727 AKQLDK
+727 
-733 ISKEESK
+733 
-740 SRAKLEKRRDAD
+740 RAKLEKRREAD

-794 GMTLSSLPD
+794 GMTISSLPD
-803 MARPIMQHGLRSS
+803 MARPIMQHGLRSA
-816 LKPLGKMLTNISAM
+816 LKPLGKMMTDISKM

-843 LEYVLSS
+843 LEYALSS
-850 RSKAFADLS
+850 RSKVIADLN

-870 GLTWSSQKFGNLT
+870 GLEWSSQKFGNFT

-889 DVMKMWTGL
+889 DTMKMWSGL

-908 KAVAGGKKL
+908 KAVDGGKKL

-933 MLHRIAEQYSRH
+933 MLHRIADQYSRH
-945 GEDLDGLLTGHSHL
+945 GEDLDGLLTGHSHM

-966 EAFQS
+966 EAFQN
-971 AILKDVRTTVITPG
+971 AVLKDVRTTVITPG

-1027 YYGALLQVGLGALVY
+1027 YYGALLQVGLGSLVY
-1042 VLKSMLA
+1042 VLKSMMA
-1049 GRDIN
+1049 GREIN
-1054 TEPANLV
+1054 TDPSNLV

-1081 ENLSGGTYGMSALFG
+1081 ENLSGGTYGMSAMFG
-1096 APPASRYQSRNG
+1096 GPPASRYQSRNG

-1131 NGEFGDRE
+1131 NGEFDDRE
-1139 VRSSRK
+1139 VRSVRK
-1145 LLPFQNLLY
+1145 LLPFQNLFY

-1160 QVEDQLK
+1160 QVEEQMK

>member
-1 MPVYEYSDSDN
+1 MPIYEMEPERILPADVNAIQQPEPVYGDN
-12 NFFSAETTDIQRPEP
+12 
-27 KFGDEKLPTW
+27 EKLSWYAP
-37 TEALNPFSENKVLSD
+37 LNPLDDSNETKRL
-52 VRDASFRTD
+52 RDAAFRID
-61 NTLGSYLAFTSF
+61 NSVGSLIATIPF
-73 NHFEDVEGYNPFEN
+73 NQFEAVEGYNPFEDDN
-87 EDELSGYEGYAD
+87 TLAGYEDYAD
-99 KFIHSGSPQE
+99 AFIHSQSPLE
-109 TIAIKERINREIQ
+109 TSAIKQRIDRQIQ
-122 DRKLNTEAGG
+122 DRTLLAEAGG
-132 AGIITSG
+132 AGFTS
-139 IMSLLDPVNWAAMSL
+139 SLAMGVIDPINVAATFIPGGL
-154 PFGTMVRG
+154 AVRG
-162 GSIASTAGKFA
+162 GSVARTAGTLA
-173 LANAAGGTITEAVLS
+173 LSNAGAGVLS
-188 STQQT
+188 ETALSATQET
-193 RTVEESLFNIG
+193 RTLTESALNVAF
-204 ADAVI
+204 DATL
-209 GGILGSAAQLVKN
+209 GGVMGSAIQLVKN
-222 RGKLGDSFKNDL
+222 RGALASKFRNDVI
-234 LGEQQIQPQN
+234 GEQQTQPQN

-249 PGDRSIGAAEVFDTT
+249 PGDRSIGAAEVFNTT
-264 LEQEAMR
+264 LEQEAIK
-271 GPSFINKTTS
+271 GPSFVNRTMN
-281 VSPTGR
+281 VSPVGR
-287 LGQSPSKASR
+287 VAQSPSKIAR
-297 QYNQQLA
+297 QVNQQLA
-304 ENNFTYEKNIEGI
+304 ENNFTYAKNEEGI
-317 ATPAAVETK
+317 ASFGAVETA
-326 VRGYEALI
+326 VRRFDALI
-334 YKQVESTND
+334 YKQVESTRD
-343 HFIAFKKS
+343 YYKQYKQAART
-351 GGIFNDKKLNYIEFS
+351 GGDTRMSHIEFS
-366 EQVGDAMRNGD
+366 EAVGDAMRNGD
-377 RHAIPEIAEAARSIR
+377 QHAIPQVAEAARAIR
-392 PIVESTRDIMI
+392 PIVEQTKNHMV
-403 ELGILDKN
+403 ELGILREG
-411 VKVSTAE
+411 VKVTTAE
-418 SYFPRIYKFDKIIS
+418 SYFPRIYKFDKILS
-432 DRTKFKKILADYL
+432 DRSEFKKVIVDWLG
-445 EETNQ
+445 ETNQ

-496 LLSEVDKNIRLIG
+496 LLSEVDKNVRLIG
-509 EKQAVADELN
+509 EKQAATDELSA
-519 TLKGLDKQTKK
+519 LRGLDKQTKK
-530 QAKRQS
+530 QAKRQA

-593 RRMEPMDREGLEAA
+593 RRMEPMAREELEAA

-616 GAPSGIV
+616 GAPAGIV
-623 SRELIPDGL
+623 PGELIPEGL

-673 IELTKQFGRVDMA
+673 IELTKRFGRVDM
-686 DQIKAITDD
+686 DGQIKAITED
-695 YSRMISEFRHPKR
+695 YNRLISEAATPK
-708 ESIEKK
+708 E
-714 LASAKFDKDKAKF
+714 
-727 AKQLDK
+727 
-733 ISKEESK
+733 
-740 SRAKLEKRRDAD
+740 RAKLEKRREAD

-794 GMTLSSLPD
+794 GMTISSLPD
-803 MARPIMQHGLRSS
+803 MARPIMQHGLRSA
-816 LKPLGKMLTNISAM
+816 LKPLGKMMTDISKM
-830 RIAKADLREMGIG
+830 RIAKADLREMGVG
-843 LEYVLSS
+843 LEYALSS
-850 RSKAFADLS
+850 RSKVIADLN

-864 RSFLER
+864 RTFLER
-870 GLTWSSQKFGNLT
+870 GLEWSSQKFGNFT

-889 DVMKMWTGL
+889 DTMKMWSGL

-917 SKKEITKLAH
+917 SKKEVTKLAH

-933 MLHRIAEQYSRH
+933 MLHRIADQYSRH

-1027 YYGALLQVGLGALVY
+1027 YYGALLQVGLGSLVY
-1042 VLKSMLA
+1042 VLKSMMA
-1049 GRDIN
+1049 GREIN
-1054 TEPANLV
+1054 TDPSNLV

-1081 ENLSGGTYGMSALFG
+1081 ENLSGGTYGMSAMFG
-1096 APPASRYQSRNG
+1096 GPPASRYQSRNG

-1131 NGEFGDRE
+1131 NGEFDDRE
-1139 VRSSRK
+1139 VRSVRK
-1145 LLPFQNLLY
+1145 LLPFQNLFY

-1160 QVEDQLK
+1160 QVEEQLK

>member
-1 MPVYEYSDSDN
+1 MPIYEMEPERILPADVNAIQQPEPVYGDN
-12 NFFSAETTDIQRPEP
+12 
-27 KFGDEKLPTW
+27 EKPSW
-37 TEALNPFSENKVLSD
+37 YAPLNPLDDSNETKRL
-52 VRDASFRTD
+52 RDAAFRID
-61 NTLGSYLAFTSF
+61 NSVGSLIATMPF
-73 NHFEDVEGYNPFEN
+73 NQFEAVDGYNPFEDDN
-87 EDELSGYEGYAD
+87 TLAGYEDYAD
-99 KFIHSGSPQE
+99 AFIHSQSPLE
-109 TIAIKERINREIQ
+109 TSAIKQRIDRQIQ
-122 DRKLNTEAGG
+122 DRKLLVEAGG
-132 AGIITSG
+132 AGFTS
-139 IMSLLDPVNWAAMSL
+139 SLAMGVIDPINVAATFIPGGL
-154 PFGTMVRG
+154 AVRG
-162 GSIASTAGKFA
+162 GSVARTAGTLA
-173 LANAAGGTITEAVLS
+173 LSNAGAGVLS
-188 STQQT
+188 ETALSATQET
-193 RTVEESLFNIG
+193 RTLTESALNVTF
-204 ADAVI
+204 DATL
-209 GGILGSAAQLVKN
+209 GGVMGSAIQLVKN
-222 RGKLGDSFKNDL
+222 RGALAAKFRNDVI
-234 LGEQQIQPQN
+234 GEQQTQPQN

-249 PGDRSIGAAEVFDTT
+249 PGDRNIGAAEVFDTT
-264 LEQEAMR
+264 LEQEAIK
-271 GPSFINKTTS
+271 GPSFVNRTMN
-281 VSPTGR
+281 VSPVGR
-287 LGQSPSKASR
+287 VAQSPSKIAR
-297 QYNQQLA
+297 QVNQQLA
-304 ENNFTYEKNIEGI
+304 ENNFTYAKNEEGI
-317 ATPAAVETK
+317 ASFGAVETA
-326 VRGYEALI
+326 VRRFDALV
-334 YKQVESTND
+334 YKQVESTRD
-343 HFIAFKKS
+343 YYKQYKQAART
-351 GGIFNDKKLNYIEFS
+351 GGDTRMSHIEFS
-366 EQVGDAMRNGD
+366 EAVGDAMRNGD
-377 RHAIPEIAEAARSIR
+377 QHAIPQVAEAARAIR
-392 PIVESTRDIMI
+392 PIVEQTKNHMV
-403 ELGILDKN
+403 ELGILREG
-411 VKVSTAE
+411 VKVTTAE
-418 SYFPRIYKFDKIIS
+418 SYFPRIYKFDKILS
-432 DRTKFKKILADYL
+432 DRSEFKKVIADWL
-445 EETNQ
+445 GETSQ

-475 AADKLGAEIREAE
+475 AAEKLGAEIREAE

-509 EKQAVADELN
+509 EKQAVADELSA
-519 TLKGLDKQTKK
+519 LRGLDKQTKK
-530 QAKRQS
+530 QAKRQA

-549 QTLPKLQRHL
+549 QSLPKLQRHL
-559 EILDKPRQFRNEHA
+559 EILDKPRQFRNEYA

-593 RRMEPMDREGLEAA
+593 RRMEPMAREELEAA

-616 GAPSGIV
+616 GAPAGIV
-623 SRELIPDGL
+623 PGELIPDGL

-673 IELTKQFGRVDMA
+673 IELTKRFGRVDM
-686 DQIKAITDD
+686 DGQIKAITED
-695 YSRMISEFRHPKR
+695 YNRLISEAATPK
-708 ESIEKK
+708 E
-714 LASAKFDKDKAKF
+714 
-727 AKQLDK
+727 
-733 ISKEESK
+733 
-740 SRAKLEKRRDAD
+740 RAKLEKRREAD

-794 GMTLSSLPD
+794 GMTISSLPD
-803 MARPIMQHGLRSS
+803 MARPIMQHGLRSA
-816 LKPLGKMLTNISAM
+816 LKPLGKMMTDISKM

-843 LEYVLSS
+843 LEYALSS
-850 RSKAFADLS
+850 RSKVIADLN

-870 GLTWSSQKFGNLT
+870 GLEWSSQKFGNFT

-889 DVMKMWTGL
+889 DTMKMWSGL

-908 KAVAGGKKL
+908 NAVAGGKKL

-933 MLHRIAEQYSRH
+933 MLHRIADQYSRH

-1027 YYGALLQVGLGALVY
+1027 YYGALLQVGLGSLVY
-1042 VLKSMLA
+1042 VLKSMMA
-1049 GRDIN
+1049 GREIN
-1054 TEPANLV
+1054 TDPANLV

-1081 ENLSGGTYGMSALFG
+1081 ENLSGGTYGMSAMFG
-1096 APPASRYQSRNG
+1096 GPPASRYQSRNG

-1131 NGEFGDRE
+1131 NGEFDDRE
-1139 VRSSRK
+1139 VRSVRK
-1145 LLPFQNLLY
+1145 LLPFQNLFY

-1160 QVEDQLK
+1160 QVEEQMK

>member
-1 MPVYEYSDSDN
+1 MPIYEMEPERVLSADVNAMQQPEPVYGDN
-12 NFFSAETTDIQRPEP
+12 
-27 KFGDEKLPTW
+27 EKPSW
-37 TEALNPFSENKVLSD
+37 YAPLNPLDDSNETKRL
-52 VRDASFRTD
+52 RDAAFRID
-61 NTLGSYLAFTSF
+61 NSIGSLFATIPF
-73 NHFEDVEGYNPFEN
+73 NQFEAVEGYNPFEDDN
-87 EDELSGYEGYAD
+87 TLAGYEDYAD
-99 KFIHSGSPQE
+99 AFIHSQSPLE
-109 TIAIKERINREIQ
+109 TSAIKQRIDRQIQ
-122 DRKLNTEAGG
+122 DRTLLAEAGG
-132 AGIITSG
+132 AGFTS
-139 IMSLLDPVNWAAMSL
+139 SLAMGVIDPINVAATFIPGGL
-154 PFGTMVRG
+154 AVRG
-162 GSIASTAGKFA
+162 GSVARTAGTLA
-173 LANAAGGTITEAVLS
+173 LSNAGAGVLS
-188 STQQT
+188 ETALSATQET
-193 RTVEESLFNIG
+193 RTLTESTLNVAF
-204 ADAVI
+204 DAAL
-209 GGILGSAAQLVKN
+209 GGVMGSAIQLVKN
-222 RGKLGDSFKNDL
+222 RGALSAKFRNDVI
-234 LGEQQIQPQN
+234 GEQQTQPQN

-264 LEQEAMR
+264 LEQEAIR
-271 GPSFINKTTS
+271 GPSFVNKTMN
-281 VSPTGR
+281 VSPVGR
-287 LGQSPSKASR
+287 VAQSPSKIAR
-297 QYNQQLA
+297 QVNQQLA
-304 ENNFTYEKNIEGI
+304 ENNFTYAKNEEGI
-317 ATPAAVETK
+317 ASFGAVETA
-326 VRGYEALI
+326 VRRFDALV
-334 YKQVESTND
+334 YKQVESTRD
-343 HFIAFKKS
+343 YYKQYKQAART
-351 GGIFNDKKLNYIEFS
+351 GGDTRMSHIQFREA
-366 EQVGDAMRNGD
+366 VGDAMRNGD
-377 RHAIPEIAEAARSIR
+377 QHAIPQVAEAARAIR
-392 PIVESTRDIMI
+392 PIVEQTKDHMV
-403 ELGILDKN
+403 ELGILREG
-411 VKVSTAE
+411 VKVTTAE
-418 SYFPRIYKFDKIIS
+418 SYFPRIYKFDKILS
-432 DRTKFKKILADYL
+432 DRSEFKKVIADWL
-445 EETNQ
+445 GETNQ

-456 QGSLDKAVA
+456 QVSLDKAVA

-496 LLSEVDKNIRLIG
+496 LLSEVDKSVRLIG
-509 EKQAVADELN
+509 EKQAVTDELSA
-519 TLKGLDKQTKK
+519 LRGLEKQTKK
-530 QAKRQS
+530 QAKRQA

-593 RRMEPMDREGLEAA
+593 RRMEPMAREELEAA

-616 GAPSGIV
+616 GAPAGIV
-623 SRELIPDGL
+623 PGELIPDGL

-673 IELTKQFGRVDMA
+673 IELTKRFGRVDM
-686 DQIKAITDD
+686 DGQIKAITED
-695 YSRMISEFRHPKR
+695 YNRLISEAATPK
-708 ESIEKK
+708 E
-714 LASAKFDKDKAKF
+714 
-727 AKQLDK
+727 
-733 ISKEESK
+733 
-740 SRAKLEKRRDAD
+740 RAKLEKRRDAD

-794 GMTLSSLPD
+794 GMTISSLPD
-803 MARPIMQHGLRSS
+803 MARPIMQHGLRSA
-816 LKPLGKMLTNISAM
+816 LKPLGKMMTDISKM

-843 LEYVLSS
+843 LEYALSS
-850 RSKAFADLS
+850 RSKVIADLN

-870 GLTWSSQKFGNLT
+870 GLEWSSQKFGNFT

-889 DVMKMWTGL
+889 DTMKMWSGL

-933 MLHRIAEQYSRH
+933 MLHRIADQYSRH

-1027 YYGALLQVGLGALVY
+1027 YYGALLQVGLGSLVY
-1042 VLKSMLA
+1042 VLKSMMA
-1049 GRDIN
+1049 GREIN
-1054 TEPANLV
+1054 TDPANLV

-1081 ENLSGGTYGMSALFG
+1081 ENLSGGTYGMSAMFG
-1096 APPASRYQSRNG
+1096 GPPASRYQSRNG

-1131 NGEFGDRE
+1131 NGEFDDRE
-1139 VRSSRK
+1139 VRSVRK
-1145 LLPFQNLLY
+1145 LLPFQNLFY

-1160 QVEDQLK
+1160 QVEEQMK

>member
-1 MPVYEYSDSDN
+1 MPIYEMEPEHILSADVNAIQQPEPVYGDN
-12 NFFSAETTDIQRPEP
+12 
-27 KFGDEKLPTW
+27 EKPSW
-37 TEALNPFSENKVLSD
+37 YAPLNPLDDSNETKSL
-52 VRDASFRTD
+52 RDAAFRID
-61 NTLGSYLAFTSF
+61 NSVGSLIATIPF
-73 NHFEDVEGYNPFEN
+73 NQFEAVEGYNPFE
-87 EDELSGYEGYAD
+87 DENTLAGYEDYAD
-99 KFIHSGSPQE
+99 AFIHSQSPLE
-109 TIAIKERINREIQ
+109 TSAIKQRIDRQIQ
-122 DRKLNTEAGG
+122 DRTLLAEAGG
-132 AGIITSG
+132 AGFTS
-139 IMSLLDPVNWAAMSL
+139 SLAMGVIDPINVAAVFIPGGMA
-154 PFGTMVRG
+154 VRG
-162 GSIASTAGKFA
+162 GSVARTAGTLA
-173 LANAAGGTITEAVLS
+173 LSNAVAGVLS
-188 STQQT
+188 ETALSATQET
-193 RTVEESLFNIG
+193 RTLTESALNVAF
-204 ADAVI
+204 DATL
-209 GGILGSAAQLVKN
+209 GGVMGSAIQLVKN
-222 RGKLGDSFKNDL
+222 RGSLAAKFRNDVI
-234 LGEQQIQPQN
+234 GEQQTQPQN

-264 LEQEAMR
+264 LEQEAIK
-271 GPSFINKTTS
+271 GPSFVNRTMN
-281 VSPTGR
+281 VSPVGR
-287 LGQSPSKASR
+287 VAQSPSKIAR
-297 QYNQQLA
+297 QVNQQLA
-304 ENNFTYEKNIEGI
+304 ENNFTYAKNEEGI
-317 ATPAAVETK
+317 ASFGAVETA
-326 VRGYEALI
+326 VRRFDALV
-334 YKQVESTND
+334 YKQVESTRD
-343 HFIAFKKS
+343 YYKQYKQAART
-351 GGIFNDKKLNYIEFS
+351 GGDTSMSHIEFS
-366 EQVGDAMRNGD
+366 EAVGDAMRNGD
-377 RHAIPEIAEAARSIR
+377 QHAIPQVAEAARAIR
-392 PIVESTRDIMI
+392 PIVEQTKNHMV
-403 ELGILDKN
+403 ELGILREG
-411 VKVSTAE
+411 VKVTTAE
-418 SYFPRIYKFDKIIS
+418 SYFPRIYKFDKILS
-432 DRTKFKKILADYL
+432 DRSEFKKVIADWL
-445 EETNQ
+445 GETNQ

-496 LLSEVDKNIRLIG
+496 LLAEVDKNIRLIG
-509 EKQAVADELN
+509 EKQAVTDELSA
-519 TLKGLDKQTKK
+519 LKGLEKQTKK
-530 QAKRQS
+530 QAKRQT

-559 EILDKPRQFRNEHA
+559 DILDKPRQFRNEHA

-616 GAPSGIV
+616 GAPAGIV
-623 SRELIPDGL
+623 PGELIPDGL

-673 IELTKQFGRVDMA
+673 IELTKRFGRVDM
-686 DQIKAITDD
+686 DGQIKAITED
-695 YSRMISEFRHPKR
+695 YNRLISEAATPK
-708 ESIEKK
+708 E
-714 LASAKFDKDKAKF
+714 
-727 AKQLDK
+727 
-733 ISKEESK
+733 
-740 SRAKLEKRRDAD
+740 RAKLEKRREAD

-794 GMTLSSLPD
+794 GMTISSLPD
-803 MARPIMQHGLRSS
+803 MARPIMQHGLRSA
-816 LKPLGKMLTNISAM
+816 LKPLGKMMMDISKM

-843 LEYVLSS
+843 LEYALSS
-850 RSKAFADLS
+850 RSKVIADLN

-870 GLTWSSQKFGNLT
+870 GLEWSSQKFGNFT

-889 DVMKMWTGL
+889 DTMKMWSGL
-898 ITQSKVLNAA
+898 ITQSKILNAA
-908 KAVAGGKKL
+908 NVVAGGKKL

-933 MLHRIAEQYSRH
+933 MLHRIADQYSRH

-959 WDDRVVR
+959 WDDRVVH

-1027 YYGALLQVGLGALVY
+1027 YYGALLQVGLGSLVY
-1042 VLKSMLA
+1042 VLKSMMA
-1049 GRDIN
+1049 GREIN
-1054 TEPANLV
+1054 TDPANLV

-1081 ENLSGGTYGMSALFG
+1081 ENLSGGTYGMSAMFG
-1096 APPASRYQSRNG
+1096 GPPASRYQSRNG

-1131 NGEFGDRE
+1131 NGEFDDRE
-1139 VRSSRK
+1139 VRSVRK
-1145 LLPFQNLLY
+1145 LLPFQNLFY

-1160 QVEDQLK
+1160 QVEEQMK

>member
-1 MPVYEYSDSDN
+1 MPIYEMEPERILLADVNAIQQPEPVYGDN
-12 NFFSAETTDIQRPEP
+12 
-27 KFGDEKLPTW
+27 EKPSW
-37 TEALNPFSENKVLSD
+37 YAPLNPLDDSNETKRL
-52 VRDASFRTD
+52 RDAAFRID
-61 NTLGSYLAFTSF
+61 NSIGSLIATMPF
-73 NHFEDVEGYNPFEN
+73 NQFEAVDGYNPFEDDN
-87 EDELSGYEGYAD
+87 TLAGYEDYAD
-99 KFIHSGSPQE
+99 AFIHSQSPLE
-109 TIAIKERINREIQ
+109 TSAIKQRIDRQIQ
-122 DRKLNTEAGG
+122 DRKLLAEAGG
-132 AGIITSG
+132 AGFTS
-139 IMSLLDPVNWAAMSL
+139 SLAMGVIDPINVAATFIPGGL
-154 PFGTMVRG
+154 AVRG
-162 GSIASTAGKFA
+162 GSVARTAGTLA
-173 LANAAGGTITEAVLS
+173 LSNAGAGVLS
-188 STQQT
+188 ETALSATQET
-193 RTVEESLFNIG
+193 RTLTESALNVTF
-204 ADAVI
+204 DATL
-209 GGILGSAAQLVKN
+209 GGVMGSAIQLVKN
-222 RGKLGDSFKNDL
+222 RGALAAKFRNDVI
-234 LGEQQIQPQN
+234 GEQQTQPQN

-264 LEQEAMR
+264 LEQEAIK
-271 GPSFINKTTS
+271 GPSFVNRTMN
-281 VSPTGR
+281 VSPVGR
-287 LGQSPSKASR
+287 VAQSPSKIAR
-297 QYNQQLA
+297 QVNQQLA
-304 ENNFTYEKNIEGI
+304 ENNFTYAKNEEGI
-317 ATPAAVETK
+317 ASFGAVETA
-326 VRGYEALI
+326 VRRFDALV
-334 YKQVESTND
+334 YKQVESTRD
-343 HFIAFKKS
+343 YYKQYKQAART
-351 GGIFNDKKLNYIEFS
+351 GGDTRMSHIEFS
-366 EQVGDAMRNGD
+366 EAVGDAMRNGD
-377 RHAIPEIAEAARSIR
+377 QHAIPQVAEAARAIR
-392 PIVESTRDIMI
+392 PIVEQTKNHMV
-403 ELGILDKN
+403 ELGILREG
-411 VKVSTAE
+411 VKVTTAE
-418 SYFPRIYKFDKIIS
+418 SYFPRIYKFDKILS
-432 DRTKFKKILADYL
+432 DRSEFKKVIADWL
-445 EETNQ
+445 GETNQ

-475 AADKLGAEIREAE
+475 AAEKLGAEIREAE

-509 EKQAVADELN
+509 EKQAVADEISALR
-519 TLKGLDKQTKK
+519 GLDKQTKK
-530 QAKRQS
+530 QAKRQA

-549 QTLPKLQRHL
+549 QSLPKLQRHL
-559 EILDKPRQFRNEHA
+559 EILDKPRQFRNEYA

-593 RRMEPMDREGLEAA
+593 RRMEPMAREELEAA

-616 GAPSGIV
+616 GAPAGIV
-623 SRELIPDGL
+623 PGELIPDGL

-673 IELTKQFGRVDMA
+673 IELTKRFGRVDM
-686 DQIKAITDD
+686 DGQIKAITED
-695 YSRMISEFRHPKR
+695 YNRLISEAATPK
-708 ESIEKK
+708 E
-714 LASAKFDKDKAKF
+714 
-727 AKQLDK
+727 
-733 ISKEESK
+733 
-740 SRAKLEKRRDAD
+740 RAKLEKRRDAD

-772 PASFFVRAGRVARH
+772 PSSFFVRAGRVARH

-794 GMTLSSLPD
+794 GMTISSLPD
-803 MARPIMQHGLRSS
+803 MARPIMQHGLRSA
-816 LKPLGKMLTNISAM
+816 LKPLGKMMTDISKM

-843 LEYVLSS
+843 LEYALSS
-850 RSKAFADLS
+850 RSKVIADLN

-870 GLTWSSQKFGNLT
+870 GLEWSSQKFGNFT

-889 DVMKMWTGL
+889 DTMKMWSGL

-908 KAVAGGKKL
+908 NAIAGGKKL

-933 MLHRIAEQYSRH
+933 MLHRIADQYSRH

-966 EAFQS
+966 EVFQS

-1027 YYGALLQVGLGALVY
+1027 YYGALLQVGLGSLVY
-1042 VLKSMLA
+1042 VLKSMMA
-1049 GRDIN
+1049 GREIN
-1054 TEPANLV
+1054 TDPANLV

-1068 GMMGWLGEPNNVL
+1068 GMLGWLGEPNNVL
-1081 ENLSGGTYGMSALFG
+1081 ENLSGGTYGMSAMFG
-1096 APPASRYQSRNG
+1096 GPPASRYQSRNG

-1131 NGEFGDRE
+1131 NGEFDDRE
-1139 VRSSRK
+1139 VRSVRK
-1145 LLPFQNLLY
+1145 LLPFQNLFY

-1160 QVEDQLK
+1160 QVEEQMK

>member
-1 MPVYEYSDSDN
+1 MPIYEMEPERILPADVNAIQQPEPVYGDN
-12 NFFSAETTDIQRPEP
+12 
-27 KFGDEKLPTW
+27 EKPSW
-37 TEALNPFSENKVLSD
+37 YAPLNPLDDSNETKRL
-52 VRDASFRTD
+52 RDAAFRID
-61 NTLGSYLAFTSF
+61 NSVGSLIATIPF
-73 NHFEDVEGYNPFEN
+73 NQFEAVEGYNPFEYDN
-87 EDELSGYEGYAD
+87 TLAGYEDYAD
-99 KFIHSGSPQE
+99 AFIHSQSPLE
-109 TIAIKERINREIQ
+109 TSAIKQRINRQIQ
-122 DRKLNTEAGG
+122 DRKLLAEAGG
-132 AGIITSG
+132 AGFTS
-139 IMSLLDPVNWAAMSL
+139 SLAMGVIDPINVAATFIPGGL
-154 PFGTMVRG
+154 AVRG
-162 GSIASTAGKFA
+162 GSVARTASTLALSNAG
-173 LANAAGGTITEAVLS
+173 AGVLS
-188 STQQT
+188 ETALSATQET
-193 RTVEESLFNIG
+193 RTLTESALNVAF
-204 ADAVI
+204 DATL
-209 GGILGSAAQLVKN
+209 GGVMGSAIQLVKN
-222 RGKLGDSFKNDL
+222 RGALAAKFRNDVI
-234 LGEQQIQPQN
+234 GEQQTQPQN

-249 PGDRSIGAAEVFDTT
+249 PGGRSIGAAEVFDTT
-264 LEQEAMR
+264 LEQEAIK
-271 GPSFINKTTS
+271 GPSFVNRTMN
-281 VSPTGR
+281 VSPVGR
-287 LGQSPSKASR
+287 VAQSPSKIAR
-297 QYNQQLA
+297 QVNQQLA
-304 ENNFTYEKNIEGI
+304 ENNFTYAKNEEGI
-317 ATPAAVETK
+317 ASFGAVETA
-326 VRGYEALI
+326 VRRFDALV
-334 YKQVESTND
+334 YKQVESTRD
-343 HFIAFKKS
+343 YYKQYKQAART
-351 GGIFNDKKLNYIEFS
+351 GGDTRMSHIEFS
-366 EQVGDAMRNGD
+366 EAVGDAMRNGD
-377 RHAIPEIAEAARSIR
+377 QHAIPQVAEAARAIR
-392 PIVESTRDIMI
+392 PIVEQTKNHMV
-403 ELGILDKN
+403 ELGILRDG
-411 VKVSTAE
+411 VKVTTAE
-418 SYFPRIYKFDKIIS
+418 SYFPRIYKFDKILS
-432 DRTKFKKILADYL
+432 DRSEFKKVIADWL
-445 EETNQ
+445 GETNQ
-450 IAVNKA
+450 VAINKA

-496 LLSEVDKNIRLIG
+496 LLSEVDKNVRLIG
-509 EKQAVADELN
+509 EKQAVTDELSA
-519 TLKGLDKQTKK
+519 LRGLEKQTKK
-530 QAKRQS
+530 QAKRQA
-536 QLERKLSAIDSAE
+536 QLERKLSAIDNAE

-559 EILDKPRQFRNEHA
+559 DILDKPRQFRNEHA

-593 RRMEPMDREGLEAA
+593 RRMEPMAREELEAA

-616 GAPSGIV
+616 GAPAGIV
-623 SRELIPDGL
+623 PSELIPDGL

-639 KARTLNIP
+639 KTRTLNIP

-673 IELTKQFGRVDMA
+673 IELTKRFGRVDM
-686 DQIKAITDD
+686 DGQIKAITED
-695 YSRMISEFRHPKR
+695 YNRLISEAATPK
-708 ESIEKK
+708 E
-714 LASAKFDKDKAKF
+714 
-727 AKQLDK
+727 
-733 ISKEESK
+733 
-740 SRAKLEKRRDAD
+740 RAKLEKRRDAD

-794 GMTLSSLPD
+794 GMTISSLPD
-803 MARPIMQHGLRSS
+803 MARPIMQHGLRSA
-816 LKPLGKMLTNISAM
+816 LKPLGKMMTDISKM

-843 LEYVLSS
+843 LEYALSS
-850 RSKAFADLS
+850 RSKVIADLN

-870 GLTWSSQKFGNLT
+870 GLEWSSQKFGNFT

-889 DVMKMWTGL
+889 DTMKMWSGL

-933 MLHRIAEQYSRH
+933 MLHRIADQYSRH

-1027 YYGALLQVGLGALVY
+1027 YYGALLQVGLGSLVY
-1042 VLKSMLA
+1042 VLKSMMA
-1049 GRDIN
+1049 GREIN
-1054 TEPANLV
+1054 TDPANLV

-1081 ENLSGGTYGMSALFG
+1081 ENLSGGTYGMSAMFG
-1096 APPASRYQSRNG
+1096 GPPASRYQSRNG

-1131 NGEFGDRE
+1131 NGEFDDRE
-1139 VRSSRK
+1139 VRSVRK
-1145 LLPFQNLLY
+1145 LLPFQNLFY

-1160 QVEDQLK
+1160 QVEEQMK

>member
-1 MPVYEYSDSDN
+1 MPIYEMEPERVLSADVNAMQQPEPVYGDN
-12 NFFSAETTDIQRPEP
+12 
-27 KFGDEKLPTW
+27 EKPSW
-37 TEALNPFSENKVLSD
+37 YAPLNPLDDSNETKRL
-52 VRDASFRTD
+52 RDAAFRID
-61 NTLGSYLAFTSF
+61 NSIGSLIAIIPF
-73 NHFEDVEGYNPFEN
+73 NQFEAVEGYNPFEDDN
-87 EDELSGYEGYAD
+87 TLAGYEDYAD
-99 KFIHSGSPQE
+99 AFIHSQSPLE
-109 TIAIKERINREIQ
+109 TSAIKQRIDRQIQ
-122 DRKLNTEAGG
+122 DRTLLAEAGG
-132 AGIITSG
+132 AGFTS
-139 IMSLLDPVNWAAMSL
+139 SLAMGAIDPINVAATFIPGGL
-154 PFGTMVRG
+154 AVRG
-162 GSIASTAGKFA
+162 GSVARTAGTLA
-173 LANAAGGTITEAVLS
+173 LSNAVAGVLS
-188 STQQT
+188 EATLSATQET
-193 RTVEESLFNIG
+193 RTLTESALNVAF
-204 ADAVI
+204 DATL
-209 GGILGSAAQLVKN
+209 GGVMGSAIQLVKN
-222 RGKLGDSFKNDL
+222 RGALAAKFRNDVID
-234 LGEQQIQPQN
+234 EQQTQPQN

-264 LEQEAMR
+264 LEQEAIK
-271 GPSFINKTTS
+271 GPSFVNRTMN
-281 VSPTGR
+281 VSPVGR
-287 LGQSPSKASR
+287 VAQSPSKIAR
-297 QYNQQLA
+297 QVNQQLA
-304 ENNFTYEKNIEGI
+304 ENNFTYAKNEEGI
-317 ATPAAVETK
+317 ASFGAVETA
-326 VRGYEALI
+326 VRRFDALI
-334 YKQVESTND
+334 YKQVESTRD
-343 HFIAFKKS
+343 YYKQYKQAARI
-351 GGIFNDKKLNYIEFS
+351 GGDTRMSHIEFS
-366 EQVGDAMRNGD
+366 EAVGDAMRNGD
-377 RHAIPEIAEAARSIR
+377 QHAIPQVAEAARAIR
-392 PIVESTRDIMI
+392 PIVEQTKNHMV
-403 ELGILDKN
+403 ELGILREG
-411 VKVSTAE
+411 VKVTTAE
-418 SYFPRIYKFDKIIS
+418 SYFPRIYKFDKILS
-432 DRTKFKKILADYL
+432 DRSEFKKVIADWL
-445 EETNQ
+445 GETNQ

-488 SWSGKKTE
+488 SWSGKKTQ

-509 EKQAVADELN
+509 EKQAVTDELIA
-519 TLKGLDKQTKK
+519 LRGLEKQTKK
-530 QAKRQS
+530 QAKRQA
-536 QLERKLSAIDSAE
+536 QLERKLSVIDGAE

-573 RLSRHA
+573 KLARHA
-579 NSLTRFDRRRQAAM
+579 NSLTRFDRRRQAAI
-593 RRMEPMDREGLEAA
+593 RRMEPMAREELEAA

-616 GAPSGIV
+616 GAPAGIV
-623 SRELIPDGL
+623 PGELIPDGL

-673 IELTKQFGRVDMA
+673 IELTKRFGRVDM
-686 DQIKAITDD
+686 DGQIKAITED
-695 YSRMISEFRHPKR
+695 YNSLISEAATPK
-708 ESIEKK
+708 E
-714 LASAKFDKDKAKF
+714 
-727 AKQLDK
+727 
-733 ISKEESK
+733 
-740 SRAKLEKRRDAD
+740 RAKLEKRREAD

-794 GMTLSSLPD
+794 GMTISSLPD
-803 MARPIMQHGLRSS
+803 MARPIMQHGLRSA
-816 LKPLGKMLTNISAM
+816 LKPLGKMMTDISKM

-843 LEYVLSS
+843 LEYALSS
-850 RSKAFADLS
+850 RSKVIADLN

-870 GLTWSSQKFGNLT
+870 GLEWSSQKFGNFT

-889 DVMKMWTGL
+889 DTMKMWSGL

-908 KAVAGGKKL
+908 KAVAGGEKL

-933 MLHRIAEQYSRH
+933 MLHRIADQYSRH

-966 EAFQS
+966 EVFQS

-1027 YYGALLQVGLGALVY
+1027 YYGALLQVGLGSLVY
-1042 VLKSMLA
+1042 VLKSMMA
-1049 GRDIN
+1049 GREIN
-1054 TEPANLV
+1054 TDPANLV

-1131 NGEFGDRE
+1131 NGEFYDRE
-1139 VRSSRK
+1139 VRSIRK
-1145 LLPFQNLLY
+1145 LLPFQNLFY

>member
-1 MPVYEYSDSDN
+1 MPIYEMEPERILPADVN
-12 NFFSAETTDIQRPEP
+12 AIQQPEP
-27 KFGDEKLPTW
+27 RYGDHDDLSWYSP
-37 TEALNPFSENKVLSD
+37 LNPFDDRNEVKQL
-52 VRDASFRTD
+52 REASFRID
-61 NTLGSYLAFTSF
+61 NSVGSLIATIPF
-73 NHFEDVEGYNPFEN
+73 NQFEAVEGYNPFE
-87 EDELSGYEGYAD
+87 DENTLAGYEDYAD
-99 KFIHSGSPQE
+99 AFIHSQSPQE
-109 TIAIKERINREIQ
+109 TSAIKQRINRQMQ
-122 DRKLNTEAGG
+122 DITLRNESGAAGFFSSVAMG
-132 AGIITSG
+132 VI
-139 IMSLLDPVNWAAMSL
+139 DPINVAATFIPGGL
-154 PFGTMVRG
+154 AVRG
-162 GSIASTAGKFA
+162 GSVARTAGTLA
-173 LANAAGGTITEAVLS
+173 LSNAGAGVLS
-188 STQQT
+188 ETALSTTQET
-193 RTVEESLFNIG
+193 RTLTESALNVAF
-204 ADAVI
+204 DATL
-209 GGILGSAAQLVKN
+209 GGVMGSAIQLVKN
-222 RGKLGDSFKNDL
+222 RGALAAKFRNDVI
-234 LGEQQIQPQN
+234 GEQQTQPQN

-264 LEQEAMR
+264 LEQEAIK
-271 GPSFINKTTS
+271 GPSFVNRTMN
-281 VSPTGR
+281 VSPVGR
-287 LGQSPSKASR
+287 VAQSPSKIAR
-297 QYNQQLA
+297 QVNQQLA
-304 ENNFTYEKNIEGI
+304 ENNFTYAKNEEGI
-317 ATPAAVETK
+317 ASFGAVETA
-326 VRGYEALI
+326 VRRFDALI
-334 YKQVESTND
+334 YKQVESTRD
-343 HFIAFKKS
+343 YYKQYKQAART
-351 GGIFNDKKLNYIEFS
+351 GGDTRMSHIEFS
-366 EQVGDAMRNGD
+366 EAVGDAMRNGD
-377 RHAIPEIAEAARSIR
+377 QHAIPQVAEAARAIR
-392 PIVESTRDIMI
+392 PIVEQTKDQMI
-403 ELGILDKN
+403 ELGILREG
-411 VKVSTAE
+411 VKVTTAD
-418 SYFPRIYKFDKIIS
+418 SYFPRIYKFDKILS
-432 DRTKFKKILADYL
+432 DRSEFKKIIADWL
-445 EETNQ
+445 GETNQ

-475 AADKLGAEIREAE
+475 AAEKLGAEIREAE

-509 EKQAVADELN
+509 EKQAVADELSA
-519 TLKGLDKQTKK
+519 LRGLDKQTKK
-530 QAKRQS
+530 QAKRQA

-549 QTLPKLQRHL
+549 QSLPKLQRHL
-559 EILDKPRQFRNEHA
+559 EILDKPRQFRNEYA

-593 RRMEPMDREGLEAA
+593 RRMEPMAREELEAA

-616 GAPSGIV
+616 GAPAGIV
-623 SRELIPDGL
+623 PGELIPDGL

-673 IELTKQFGRVDMA
+673 IELTKRFGRVDM
-686 DQIKAITDD
+686 DGQIKAITED
-695 YSRMISEFRHPKR
+695 YNRLISEAATPK
-708 ESIEKK
+708 E
-714 LASAKFDKDKAKF
+714 
-727 AKQLDK
+727 
-733 ISKEESK
+733 
-740 SRAKLEKRRDAD
+740 RAKLEKRRDAD

-794 GMTLSSLPD
+794 GMTISSLPD
-803 MARPIMQHGLRSS
+803 MARPIMQHGLRSA
-816 LKPLGKMLTNISAM
+816 LKPLGKMMTDISKM

-843 LEYVLSS
+843 LEYALSS
-850 RSKAFADLS
+850 RSKVIADLN

-870 GLTWSSQKFGNLT
+870 GLEWSSQKFGNFT

-889 DVMKMWTGL
+889 DTMKMWSGL

-908 KAVAGGKKL
+908 NAVAGGKKL

-933 MLHRIAEQYSRH
+933 MLHRIADQYSRH
-945 GEDLDGLLTGHSHL
+945 GEDLDGLLTGHSHM

-966 EAFQS
+966 EAFQN
-971 AILKDVRTTVITPG
+971 AVLKDVRTTVITPG

-1027 YYGALLQVGLGALVY
+1027 YYGALLQVGLGSLVY
-1042 VLKSMLA
+1042 VLKSMMA
-1049 GRDIN
+1049 GREIN
-1054 TEPANLV
+1054 TDPANLV

-1081 ENLSGGTYGMSALFG
+1081 ENLSGGTYGMSAMFG
-1096 APPASRYQSRNG
+1096 GPPASRYQSRNG

-1131 NGEFGDRE
+1131 NGEFDDRE
-1139 VRSSRK
+1139 VRSVRK
-1145 LLPFQNLLY
+1145 LLPFQNLFY

-1160 QVEDQLK
+1160 QVEEQLK

>member
-1 MPVYEYSDSDN
+1 MPIYEMEPEHILPADVNAMQQPEPVYGN
-12 NFFSAETTDIQRPEP
+12 N
-27 KFGDEKLPTW
+27 EKPSW
-37 TEALNPFSENKVLSD
+37 YAPLNPLDDSNETKRL
-52 VRDASFRTD
+52 RDAAFRID
-61 NTLGSYLAFTSF
+61 NSVGSLIATIPF
-73 NHFEDVEGYNPFEN
+73 NQFEAVEGYNPFEDDN
-87 EDELSGYEGYAD
+87 TLAGYEDYAD
-99 KFIHSGSPQE
+99 AFIHSQSPLE
-109 TIAIKERINREIQ
+109 TSAIKQRIDRQIQ
-122 DRKLNTEAGG
+122 DRTLLAEAGG
-132 AGIITSG
+132 AGFTS
-139 IMSLLDPVNWAAMSL
+139 SLAMGVIDPINVAATFIPGGL
-154 PFGTMVRG
+154 AVRG
-162 GSIASTAGKFA
+162 GSVARTAGTLA
-173 LANAAGGTITEAVLS
+173 LSNAGAGVLS
-188 STQQT
+188 ETALSATQET
-193 RTVEESLFNIG
+193 RTLTESALNVTF
-204 ADAVI
+204 DATL
-209 GGILGSAAQLVKN
+209 GGVMGSAIQLVKN
-222 RGKLGDSFKNDL
+222 RGALAAKFRNDVI
-234 LGEQQIQPQN
+234 GEQQTQPQN

-249 PGDRSIGAAEVFDTT
+249 PGDRNIGAAEVFDTT
-264 LEQEAMR
+264 LEQEAIK
-271 GPSFINKTTS
+271 GPSFVNRTMN
-281 VSPTGR
+281 VSPVGR
-287 LGQSPSKASR
+287 VAQSPSKIAR
-297 QYNQQLA
+297 QVNQQLA
-304 ENNFTYEKNIEGI
+304 ENNFTYAKNEEGI
-317 ATPAAVETK
+317 ASFGAVETA
-326 VRGYEALI
+326 VRRFDALV
-334 YKQVESTND
+334 YKQVESTRD
-343 HFIAFKKS
+343 YYKQYKQAART
-351 GGIFNDKKLNYIEFS
+351 GGDTRMSHIEFS
-366 EQVGDAMRNGD
+366 EAVGDAMRNGD
-377 RHAIPEIAEAARSIR
+377 QHAIPQVAEAARAIR
-392 PIVESTRDIMI
+392 PIVEQTKNHMV
-403 ELGILDKN
+403 ELGILREG
-411 VKVSTAE
+411 VKVTTAE
-418 SYFPRIYKFDKIIS
+418 SYFPRIYKFDKILS
-432 DRTKFKKILADYL
+432 DRSEFKKVIADWL
-445 EETNQ
+445 GETSQ

-475 AADKLGAEIREAE
+475 AAEKLGAEIREAE

-509 EKQAVADELN
+509 EKQAVADELSA
-519 TLKGLDKQTKK
+519 LRGLDKQTKK
-530 QAKRQS
+530 QAKRQA

-549 QTLPKLQRHL
+549 QSLPKLQRHL
-559 EILDKPRQFRNEHA
+559 EILDKPRQFRNEYA

-593 RRMEPMDREGLEAA
+593 RRMEPMAREELEAA

-616 GAPSGIV
+616 GAPAGIV
-623 SRELIPDGL
+623 PGELIPDGL

-673 IELTKQFGRVDMA
+673 IELTKRFGRVDM
-686 DQIKAITDD
+686 DGQIKAITED
-695 YSRMISEFRHPKR
+695 YNRLISEAATPK
-708 ESIEKK
+708 E
-714 LASAKFDKDKAKF
+714 
-727 AKQLDK
+727 
-733 ISKEESK
+733 
-740 SRAKLEKRRDAD
+740 RAKLEKRREAD

-794 GMTLSSLPD
+794 GMTISSLPD
-803 MARPIMQHGLRSS
+803 MARPIMQHGLRSA
-816 LKPLGKMLTNISAM
+816 LKPLGKMMTDISKM

-843 LEYVLSS
+843 LEYALSS
-850 RSKAFADLS
+850 RSKVIADLN

-870 GLTWSSQKFGNLT
+870 GLEWSSQKFGNFT

-889 DVMKMWTGL
+889 DTMKMWSGL

-908 KAVAGGKKL
+908 NAVAGGKKL

-933 MLHRIAEQYSRH
+933 MLHRIADQYSRH

-1027 YYGALLQVGLGALVY
+1027 YYGALLQVGLGSLVY
-1042 VLKSMLA
+1042 VLKSMMA
-1049 GRDIN
+1049 GREIN
-1054 TEPANLV
+1054 TDPANLV

-1081 ENLSGGTYGMSALFG
+1081 ENLSGGTYGMSAMFG
-1096 APPASRYQSRNG
+1096 GPPASRYQSRNG

-1131 NGEFGDRE
+1131 NGEFDDRE
-1139 VRSSRK
+1139 VRSVRK
-1145 LLPFQNLLY
+1145 LLPFQNLFY

-1160 QVEDQLK
+1160 QVEEQMK

>member
-1 MPVYEYSDSDN
+1 MPIYEMEPEHILPADVN
-12 NFFSAETTDIQRPEP
+12 TIQQPEP
-27 KFGDEKLPTW
+27 RYGDHDDLSWYSP
-37 TEALNPFSENKVLSD
+37 LNPFDDRNEVKQL
-52 VRDASFRTD
+52 REASFRID
-61 NTLGSYLAFTSF
+61 NSVGSLIATIPF
-73 NHFEDVEGYNPFEN
+73 NQFEAVEGYNPFE
-87 EDELSGYEGYAD
+87 DENTLAGYEDYAD
-99 KFIHSGSPQE
+99 AFIHSQSPQE
-109 TIAIKERINREIQ
+109 TSAIKQRINRQMQ
-122 DRKLNTEAGG
+122 DITLRNESGAAGFFSSVAMG
-132 AGIITSG
+132 VI
-139 IMSLLDPVNWAAMSL
+139 DPINVAATFIPGGL
-154 PFGTMVRG
+154 AVRG
-162 GSIASTAGKFA
+162 GSVARTAGTLA
-173 LANAAGGTITEAVLS
+173 LSNAGAGVLS
-188 STQQT
+188 ETALSATQET
-193 RTVEESLFNIG
+193 RTLTESALNVAF
-204 ADAVI
+204 DATL
-209 GGILGSAAQLVKN
+209 GGVMGSAIQLVKN
-222 RGKLGDSFKNDL
+222 RGALAAKFRNDVI
-234 LGEQQIQPQN
+234 GEQQTQPQN

-264 LEQEAMR
+264 LEQEAIK
-271 GPSFINKTTS
+271 GPSFVNRTMN
-281 VSPTGR
+281 VSPVGR
-287 LGQSPSKASR
+287 VAQSPSKIAR
-297 QYNQQLA
+297 QINQQLA
-304 ENNFTYEKNIEGI
+304 ENNFTYAKNTEGI
-317 ATPAAVETK
+317 ASFGAAETA
-326 VRGYEALI
+326 VRRFDALI
-334 YKQVESTND
+334 YKQVESTKD
-343 HFIAFKKS
+343 HYRQYKQAART
-351 GGIFNDKKLNYIEFS
+351 GGDTRMSHIEFS
-366 EQVGDAMRNGD
+366 EAVGDAMRNGD
-377 RHAIPEIAEAARSIR
+377 QHAIPQVAEAARAIR
-392 PIVESTRDIMI
+392 PIVEQTKNHMV
-403 ELGILDKN
+403 ELGILREG
-411 VKVSTAE
+411 VKVTTAE
-418 SYFPRIYKFDKIIS
+418 SYFPRIYKFDKILS
-432 DRTKFKKILADYL
+432 DRSEFKKVIADWL
-445 EETNQ
+445 GETNQ

-475 AADKLGAEIREAE
+475 AAEKLGAEIREAE

-509 EKQAVADELN
+509 EKQAVADELS
-519 TLKGLDKQTKK
+519 TLRRLDKQTKK
-530 QAKRQS
+530 QAKRQA

-549 QTLPKLQRHL
+549 QSLPKLQRHL

-593 RRMEPMDREGLEAA
+593 RRMEPMAREELEAA

-616 GAPSGIV
+616 GAPAGIV
-623 SRELIPDGL
+623 PGELIPDGL

-673 IELTKQFGRVDMA
+673 IELTKRFGRVDM
-686 DQIKAITDD
+686 DGQIKAITED
-695 YSRMISEFRHPKR
+695 YNRLISEAATPK
-708 ESIEKK
+708 E
-714 LASAKFDKDKAKF
+714 
-727 AKQLDK
+727 
-733 ISKEESK
+733 
-740 SRAKLEKRRDAD
+740 RAKLEKRRDAD

-772 PASFFVRAGRVARH
+772 PSSFFVRAGRVARH

-794 GMTLSSLPD
+794 GMTISSLPD
-803 MARPIMQHGLRSS
+803 MARPIMQHGLRSA
-816 LKPLGKMLTNISAM
+816 LKPLGKMMTDISKM

-843 LEYVLSS
+843 LEYALSS
-850 RSKAFADLS
+850 RSKVIADLN

-870 GLTWSSQKFGNLT
+870 GLEWSSQKFGNFT

-889 DVMKMWTGL
+889 DTMKMWSGL

-908 KAVAGGKKL
+908 NAVASGKKL

-933 MLHRIAEQYSRH
+933 MLHRIADQYSRH

-1027 YYGALLQVGLGALVY
+1027 YYGALLQVGLGSLVY
-1042 VLKSMLA
+1042 VLKSMMA
-1049 GRDIN
+1049 GREIN
-1054 TEPANLV
+1054 TDPANLV

-1081 ENLSGGTYGMSALFG
+1081 ENLSGGTYGMSAMFG
-1096 APPASRYQSRNG
+1096 GPPASRYQSRNG

-1131 NGEFGDRE
+1131 NGEFDDRE
-1139 VRSSRK
+1139 VRSVRK
-1145 LLPFQNLLY
+1145 LLPFQNLFY

-1160 QVEDQLK
+1160 QVEEQLK

>member
-1 MPVYEYSDSDN
+1 MPIYEMEPERVLSADVNAMQQPEPVYGDN
-12 NFFSAETTDIQRPEP
+12 
-27 KFGDEKLPTW
+27 EKPSW
-37 TEALNPFSENKVLSD
+37 YAPLNPLDDSNETKRL
-52 VRDASFRTD
+52 RDAAFRID
-61 NTLGSYLAFTSF
+61 NSIGSLFATIPF
-73 NHFEDVEGYNPFEN
+73 NQFEAVEGYNPFEDDN
-87 EDELSGYEGYAD
+87 TLAGYEDYAD
-99 KFIHSGSPQE
+99 AFIHSQSPLE
-109 TIAIKERINREIQ
+109 TSAIKQRIDRQIQ
-122 DRKLNTEAGG
+122 DRTLLAEAGG
-132 AGIITSG
+132 AGFTS
-139 IMSLLDPVNWAAMSL
+139 SLAMGVIDPINVAATFIPGGL
-154 PFGTMVRG
+154 AVRG
-162 GSIASTAGKFA
+162 GSVARTAGTLA
-173 LANAAGGTITEAVLS
+173 LSNAGAGVLS
-188 STQQT
+188 ETALSATQET
-193 RTVEESLFNIG
+193 RTLTESTLNVAF
-204 ADAVI
+204 DATL
-209 GGILGSAAQLVKN
+209 GGVMGSAIQLVKN
-222 RGKLGDSFKNDL
+222 RGALSAKFRNDVI
-234 LGEQQIQPQN
+234 GEQQTQPQN

-264 LEQEAMR
+264 LEQEAIR
-271 GPSFINKTTS
+271 GPSFVNKTMN
-281 VSPTGR
+281 VSPVGR
-287 LGQSPSKASR
+287 VAQSPSKIAR
-297 QYNQQLA
+297 QVNQQLA
-304 ENNFTYEKNIEGI
+304 ENNFTYAKNEEGI
-317 ATPAAVETK
+317 ASFGAVETA
-326 VRGYEALI
+326 VRRFDALV
-334 YKQVESTND
+334 YKQVESTRD
-343 HFIAFKKS
+343 YYKQYKQAART
-351 GGIFNDKKLNYIEFS
+351 GGDTRMSHIQFS
-366 EQVGDAMRNGD
+366 EAVGDAMRNGD
-377 RHAIPEIAEAARSIR
+377 QHAIPQVAEAARAIR
-392 PIVESTRDIMI
+392 PIVEQTKDHMV
-403 ELGILDKN
+403 ELGILREG
-411 VKVSTAE
+411 VKVTTAE
-418 SYFPRIYKFDKIIS
+418 SYFPRIYKFDKILS
-432 DRTKFKKILADYL
+432 DRSEFKKVIADWL
-445 EETNQ
+445 GETNQ

-456 QGSLDKAVA
+456 QVSLDKAVA

-496 LLSEVDKNIRLIG
+496 LLSEVDKSVRLIG
-509 EKQAVADELN
+509 EKQAVTDELSA
-519 TLKGLDKQTKK
+519 LRGLEKQTKK
-530 QAKRQS
+530 QAKRQA

-593 RRMEPMDREGLEAA
+593 RRMEPMAREELEAA

-616 GAPSGIV
+616 GAPAGIV
-623 SRELIPDGL
+623 PGELIPDGL

-673 IELTKQFGRVDMA
+673 IELTKRFGRVDM
-686 DQIKAITDD
+686 DGQIKAITED
-695 YSRMISEFRHPKR
+695 YNRLISEAATPK
-708 ESIEKK
+708 E
-714 LASAKFDKDKAKF
+714 
-727 AKQLDK
+727 
-733 ISKEESK
+733 
-740 SRAKLEKRRDAD
+740 RAKLEKRRDAD

-794 GMTLSSLPD
+794 GMTISSLPD
-803 MARPIMQHGLRSS
+803 MARPIMQHGLRSA
-816 LKPLGKMLTNISAM
+816 LKPLGKMMTDISKM

-843 LEYVLSS
+843 LEYALSS
-850 RSKAFADLS
+850 RSKVIADLN

-870 GLTWSSQKFGNLT
+870 GLEWSSQKFGNFT

-889 DVMKMWTGL
+889 DTMKMWSGL

-933 MLHRIAEQYSRH
+933 MLHRIADQYSRH

-1027 YYGALLQVGLGALVY
+1027 YYGALLQVGLGSLVY
-1042 VLKSMLA
+1042 VLKSMMA
-1049 GRDIN
+1049 GREIN
-1054 TEPANLV
+1054 TDPANLV

-1081 ENLSGGTYGMSALFG
+1081 ENLSGGTYGMSAMFG
-1096 APPASRYQSRNG
+1096 GSPASRYQSRNG

-1131 NGEFGDRE
+1131 NGEFDDRE
-1139 VRSSRK
+1139 VRSVRK
-1145 LLPFQNLLY
+1145 LLPFQNLFY

-1160 QVEDQLK
+1160 QVEEQMK